1 MYCIVLLLITSLS
14 NEATIMSSVS
24 EVNVDIKDFLMSINL
39 EQYLLH
45 FREFGFNTVRDCA
58 EINDSVLLQVGIS
71 PTGHRRRILKQL
83 QIVLSKMQ
91 DVSIYANIH
100 KTKKIDKTS
109 KDHHAPPSAQNACLE
124 LSESHS
130 VQTCSPTQLGT
141 VTKNLDQN
149 EVSVENSQ
157 YLKSDDKQTLPTYN
171 FPIPEEEPHLN
182 SGSFPDSLFVNEIT
196 EGESLMTEKTV
207 DCTTTEEQTKKVDLI
222 SENVSKRPE
231 ADPEFLSYP
240 DCSVSEANSGNG
252 TNGLLESSPSSPFF
266 QFQGEMVVN
275 DLYVPSSPV
284 LTPMRSR
291 SKLVSR
297 PSRSFLLRHR
307 PVPEIP
313 GSAKGISGSYF
324 CERRNVATSTGK
336 SVAQQNTNEENS
348 SSILPYGENSLF
360 QRLENSKKRPI
371 KNEFWS
377 QEEALKGETTTERNS
392 FFVKS
397 SIYDNRTENIS
408 TDKVEDI
415 WVPREDKNNL
425 PIDSTSES
433 EYSTVEEC
441 FQSLRRR
448 NSKPSKSRTQKAVN
462 LDPVNRHS
470 YPLSSTSGNAE
481 SSVLSSNVISPYAC
495 FYGSSERKVKSG
507 WLDKLCP
514 QGKRMFQKRWVKFD
528 GLSISYYNND
538 KEKYSK
544 GIIPLSAISTVRVQG
559 DNKFEV
565 VTTQRTF
572 VFRVEKEEER
582 NDWISILLNALKLQ
596 ALSSQCQAAVAP
608 EKCGYLE
615 LRGYKA
621 KIFTVL
627 SGNSVWLCKNEQD
640 FKSGLGITIIPM
652 NVANVKQV
660 DRTGKQSFEIITPY
674 RSFSFTAESEKEK
687 QEWIEAVQ
695 QSIAETLSDYEVAEK
710 IWFNESNRSCAD
722 CKAPNPDWASI
733 NLCVVICKKCAGQH
747 RSLGPKDSKVRSL
760 KMDASI
766 WSNELIELFI
776 VIGNK
781 RANDFWAGNLQ
792 KDEELRVD
800 SPVEKR
806 KNFITQKYKEGRF
819 RKTLWASL
827 TKEELNKAL
836 CAAVVKPD
844 VLETMALLFS
854 GADVMCATGDP
865 EHSTPYLL
873 AKKAGQSLQM
883 EFLYH
888 NKFSDFPQHDI
899 HSEGGLSQE
908 SSQSMFLCDFLYQ
921 APAAASKLS
930 SEKKQLEE
938 TNKKWCVLEGGF
950 LSYYENDKSTT
961 PNGTIN
967 INEVI
972 CLVVHKEDFCLNTG
986 PVFTFEI
993 YLPSERAFLFGAE
1006 TSQAQ
1011 RKWTEAIAKH
1021 FVPFVAENLTEAD
1034 YDLIGQLYYKDCHA
1048 LDQWRKGWF
1057 AMDKSS
1063 LRFCLQMQEGQEDT
1077 MHLRRLQELTISTVV
1092 QNGEKLDV
1100 LLLVEKGRTLYIHGH
1115 TKLDFTVWHTAIE
1128 KAAGTDGNALQDQ
1141 QLSKND
1147 VPIIVNSCI
1156 AFVTQYG
1163 LGCKYIYQTNGDPL
1177 HVTELLENFRKD
1189 ARSFKLRAGKHQLED
1204 VTGVLKS
1211 FLSDIDDALL
1221 TKELYPYWISALDT
1235 QDNKERIK
1243 KYGAFIRT
1251 LPGVNRA
1258 TLAAIIEHLYRVQ
1271 KCSEINHMNAHNLAL
1286 VFSSCLF
1293 QTKGQTSEEVN
1304 VIEDLINNYVEIFE
1318 VKEDQ
1323 VKQMDIENSFITKWK
1338 DTQVSQ
1344 AGDLLIEVYVE
1355 RKEPDCSI
1363 IVRISPVME
1372 AEELTNDI
1380 LAIKNIIPTKD
1391 DIWATFEVIE
1401 NEELERPLHY
1411 TENVLEQV
1419 LRWSSLAEPGS
1430 AYLVVKRFLTIDTIK
1445 HYDERKALES
1455 IKEGVLK
1462 IKEEPSKILSGNKFQ
1477 DRYFVLRD
1485 GYLFLYKDMKSSKP
1499 DKMCSLSSM
1508 RFYLGVKKKMKP
1520 PTSWGLTAYSEKHHW
1535 HLCCD
1540 SSQTQMEWMASVFI
1554 AQHENDIW
1562 PPAGKER
1569 KRSITK
1575 NPKIGGLP
1583 LIPIQHEKNA
1593 TQARRDIESAR
1604 AELERLR
1611 FTAKHDQEPGDG
1623 TLKERASIVAQC
1635 LEHKDEKLRNRT
1647 RKHRSFNCLEDTETE
1662 VLQGQ
1667 QKSHK
1672 GLKTLRKTEDR
1683 NGKATL
1689 DSNNKLPPKV
1699 IEELSVVLQRSRILP
1714 KELQAEQ
1721 MVQKE

>member
-1 MYCIVLLLITSLS
+1 
-14 NEATIMSSVS
+14 MSSVS
-24 EVNVDIKDFLMSINL
+24 EVNIDIKDFLMSINL

-45 FREFGFNTVRDCA
+45 FEEFGFYTVTDCA
-58 EINDSVLLQVGIS
+58 RINDSVLHEIGIS
-71 PTGHRRRILKQL
+71 PTGHRRRILKKL
-83 QIVLSKMQ
+83 QMILSKMQ
-91 DVSIYANIH
+91 EIPIYANVH
-100 KTKKIDKTS
+100 KTKSDDTS
-109 KDHHAPPSAQNACLE
+109 KDRHAPSSHQNTCIE
-124 LSESHS
+124 LSDSGSFQTHS
-130 VQTCSPTQLGT
+130 STELET
-141 VTKNLDQN
+141 VVKNLDQN
-149 EVSVENSQ
+149 DIHMAKSLSFQ
-157 YLKSDDKQTLPTYN
+157 SDDKFSLSEHD
-171 FPIPEEEPHLN
+171 FPISEESHLN
-182 SGSFPDSLFVNEIT
+182 FDSHDLSSGKV
-196 EGESLMTEKTV
+196 ESLAIKKTM
-207 DCTTTEEQTKKVDLI
+207 DCTTKEQQTEKVDLL
-222 SENVSKRPE
+222 SENLSILPN
-231 ADPEFLSYP
+231 ADPECLSSL
-240 DCSVSEANSGNG
+240 DCSTSGAQSGNG
-252 TNGLLESSPSSPFF
+252 TNGLLERSLPSPLF

-284 LTPMRSR
+284 LSPMRSR

-307 PVPEIP
+307 PVPDIP
-313 GSAKGISGSYF
+313 GATRGISGSYF
-324 CERRNVATSTGK
+324 HERTVTTSTGK
-336 SVAQQNTNEENS
+336 SVTLPNSNEENS
-348 SSILPYGENSLF
+348 SSIFPYGETFLF
-360 QRLENSKKRPI
+360 QRLENSKKRSI
-371 KNEFWS
+371 KNEFWTH
-377 QEEALKGETTTERNS
+377 EEQLKGEASTSMNS
-392 FFVKS
+392 FSIKS
-397 SIYDNRTENIS
+397 SIYDNRKEKIS
-408 TDKVEDI
+408 EDKLEDI
-415 WVPREDKNNL
+415 WIPREDKNNL
-425 PIDSTSES
+425 LQDSASES

-441 FQSLRRR
+441 FQSLRRK
-448 NSKPSKSRTQKAVN
+448 NLKAPKSRTQKALN

-470 YPLSSTSGNAE
+470 YPLSSTSGNAD
-481 SSVLSSNVISPYAC
+481 SSAVSSNAISPYAC
-495 FYGSSERKVKSG
+495 FYGSSTVKVKSG
-507 WLDKLCP
+507 WLDKLSP

-528 GLSISYYNND
+528 GLSISYYNNE
-538 KEKYSK
+538 KEMYSK
-544 GIIPLSAISTVRVQG
+544 GIIPLSAVSTVRVQG

-582 NDWISILLNALKLQ
+582 NDWISILLNALK
-596 ALSSQCQAAVAP
+596 SQSLTPQSQVAVAP

-627 SGNSVWLCKNEQD
+627 KGSSLWLCKNEQD

-660 DRTGKQSFEIITPY
+660 DRTVKQSFEIITPY

-687 QEWIEAVQ
+687 QDWIEAVQ

-722 CKAPNPDWASI
+722 CKAPDPDWASI

-781 RANDFWAGNLQ
+781 RANDFWAGNLL
-792 KDEELRVD
+792 KDEELQMD

-806 KNFITQKYKEGRF
+806 KNFITQKYREGKF
-819 RKTLWASL
+819 RKTLLASL

-865 EHSTPYLL
+865 VHSTPYLL

-899 HSEGGLSQE
+899 HSDTRLSQE
-908 SSQSMFLCDFLYQ
+908 PAQATFLYDFLYQ
-921 APAAASKLS
+921 APASASKVS
-930 SEKKQLEE
+930 SEKKLLEE
-938 TNKKWCVLEGGF
+938 TNKKWCILEGGF

-967 INEVI
+967 ISEVI
-972 CLVVHKEDFCLNTG
+972 CLAIHKEDFYLNTG
-986 PVFTFEI
+986 PVFIFEI
-993 YLPSERAFLFGAE
+993 YLPSERVFLFGAE

-1011 RKWTEAIAKH
+1011 RKWTETIAKH
-1021 FVPFVAENLTEAD
+1021 FVPFVAENLTETD
-1034 YDLIGQLYYKDCHA
+1034 YDLIGQLFYKDCHA

-1057 AMDKSS
+1057 ALDKSS
-1063 LRFCLQMQEGQEDT
+1063 LHFCLQMQEAQEDR
-1077 MHLRRLQELTISTVV
+1077 MHLRRLQELTTSTMI

-1100 LLLVEKGRTLYIHGH
+1100 LFLVEKGRTLYIHGH
-1115 TKLDFTVWHTAIE
+1115 SKLDFTVWHTAIE

-1163 LGCKYIYQTNGDPL
+1163 LGYRYIYQKSGDPL
-1177 HVTELLENFRKD
+1177 HISELLENFKKD

-1204 VTGVLKS
+1204 VTGVLKR

-1221 TKELYPYWISALDT
+1221 TKELYPYWVSALDT
-1235 QDNKERIK
+1235 QDEKERIK

-1318 VKEDQ
+1318 V
-1323 VKQMDIENSFITKWK
+1323 
-1338 DTQVSQ
+1338 SQ

-1363 IVRISPVME
+1363 IIRISPVME
-1372 AEELTNDI
+1372 AEELTSDI
-1380 LAIKNIIPTKD
+1380 LAIKNILPTKD
-1391 DIWATFEVIE
+1391 DVWATFEVIE

-1419 LRWSSLAEPGS
+1419 LRWSSLVEPGS
-1430 AYLVVKRFLTIDTIK
+1430 AYLVVKRFLAVDTIK
-1445 HYDERKALES
+1445 HYREKG

-1485 GYLFLYKDMKSSKP
+1485 GCLFLYKDPKSSKH
-1499 DKMCSLSSM
+1499 DKMFPLTSM
-1508 RFYLGVKKKMKP
+1508 KFYLGVKKKMKP

-1540 SSQTQMEWMASVFI
+1540 SSQTQMEWMASIFI

-1583 LIPIQHEKNA
+1583 LIPIQHERNA
-1593 TQARRDIESAR
+1593 TQARRNIESAR

-1611 FTAKHDQEPGDG
+1611 LSAKHERESMEPS
-1623 TLKERASIVAQC
+1623 LKDRASIVAQC
-1635 LEHKDEKLRNRT
+1635 LEHKEDKLRNRT
-1647 RKHRSFNCLEDTETE
+1647 RKHRSFVCLEDTEAE
-1662 VLQGQ
+1662 AQQGQ
-1667 QKSHK
+1667 QKGQK
-1672 GLKTLRKTEDR
+1672 DLKTLKKAEDR
-1683 NGKATL
+1683 NNKATL
-1689 DSNNKLPPKV
+1689 DSDHKLPSKV
-1699 IEELSVVLQRSRILP
+1699 IEELSVVLQRSRTLP
-1714 KELQAEQ
+1714 KELQGEQ
-1721 MVQKE
+1721 ILQKEVK

>member
-1 MYCIVLLLITSLS
+1 
-14 NEATIMSSVS
+14 MSSVS

-39 EQYLLH
+39 EQYLLR
-45 FREFGFNTVRDCA
+45 FREFGFNNVRDCA
-58 EINDSVLLQVGIS
+58 EINDSVLLKVGIS

-83 QIVLSKMQ
+83 QIILSKMQ
-91 DVSIYANIH
+91 DISIYANVH
-100 KTKKIDKTS
+100 KTKKNHETS
-109 KDHHAPPSAQNACLE
+109 EDHHAPSSAQNTCLE
-124 LSESHS
+124 LSDSHS
-130 VQTCSPTQLGT
+130 VQTPSPMQLET
-141 VTKNLDQN
+141 VTKSLDQN

-157 YLKSDDKQTLPTYN
+157 SFKSDDKQTLPTYN

-182 SGSFPDSLFVNEIT
+182 SDSFQDSLLGSEIT
-196 EGESLMTEKTV
+196 DVESLTAQKTI
-207 DCTTTEEQTKKVDLI
+207 DCTTEEEQTKNVDLI
-222 SENVSKRPE
+222 SENVSKLPS
-231 ADPEFLSYP
+231 ADPEFLSSP
-240 DCSVSEANSGNG
+240 DCSVSEANSGSG
-252 TNGLLESSPSSPFF
+252 TNGLLESSPPSPFF

-324 CERRNVATSTGK
+324 RERRNVPTSTGK
-336 SVAQQNTNEENS
+336 SMTQQNTNEENS
-348 SSILPYGENSLF
+348 SSIFPYGETFLF
-360 QRLENSKKRPI
+360 QRLENSKKRSI
-371 KNEFWS
+371 KNEFWT
-377 QEEALKGETTTERNS
+377 QEDTLKGETTTERNS

-397 SIYDNRTENIS
+397 SIYDNRMENVS
-408 TDKVEDI
+408 EDKVEDI
-415 WVPREDKNNL
+415 WIPREDKNNL
-425 PIDSTSES
+425 PVDSASES

-441 FQSLRRR
+441 FHSLRRKH
-448 NSKPSKSRTQKAVN
+448 SKPYKSRTQKAVN
-462 LDPVNRHS
+462 FVPVNRHS
-470 YPLSSTSGNAE
+470 YPLSSTSGKAD
-481 SSVLSSNVISPYAC
+481 SSIISSNVISPYAC
-495 FYGSSERKVKSG
+495 FYGSSARKVKSG

-596 ALSSQCQAAVAP
+596 ALSSQSQGAVAP

-660 DRTGKQSFEIITPY
+660 DRTVKQSFEIITPY

-781 RANDFWAGNLQ
+781 RANDFWAGSLQ
-792 KDEELRVD
+792 KDEELHVD

-899 HSEGGLSQE
+899 HAEGGLSQE
-908 SSQSMFLCDFLYQ
+908 SSQSTFLCDFLYQ

-930 SEKKQLEE
+930 SEKKLLEE

-972 CLVVHKEDFCLNTG
+972 CLAVHKEDFCLNTG
-986 PVFTFEI
+986 PIFTFEI

-1063 LRFCLQMQEGQEDT
+1063 LRFCLQMQEGQEDR
-1077 MHLRRLQELTISTVV
+1077 MHLRRLQELTISTVL

-1115 TKLDFTVWHTAIE
+1115 TKLDFTVWHTAIA

-1163 LGCKYIYQTNGDPL
+1163 LGCKYIYQKNGDPL
-1177 HVTELLENFRKD
+1177 HVSELLESFKKD
-1189 ARSFKLRAGKHQLED
+1189 ARSFKLMAGKHQLED
-1204 VTGVLKS
+1204 VTGILKS

-1235 QDNKERIK
+1235 QDDKERIK

-1318 VKEDQ
+1318 V
-1323 VKQMDIENSFITKWK
+1323 
-1338 DTQVSQ
+1338 SQ

-1363 IVRISPVME
+1363 IIRISPVME

-1430 AYLVVKRFLTIDTIK
+1430 AYLVVKRFLTIDTVK
-1445 HYDERKALES
+1445 HYNERKALES

-1499 DKMCSLSSM
+1499 DKMFSLSSM
-1508 RFYLGVKKKMKP
+1508 KFYLGVKKKMKP
-1520 PTSWGLTAYSEKHHW
+1520 PTSWGLTAYSEKHLW

-1540 SSQTQMEWMASVFI
+1540 SSQTQMEWMANIFI
-1554 AQHENDIW
+1554 AQHESDIW

-1575 NPKIGGLP
+1575 TPKIGGLP

-1593 TQARRDIESAR
+1593 TQAWRDIESAK

-1611 FTAKHDQEPGDG
+1611 LSAKHDQEPGDG
-1623 TLKERASIVAQC
+1623 TLRERASIVAQC

-1647 RKHRSFNCLEDTETE
+1647 RKHWSFNCLEDTEAE

-1667 QKSHK
+1667 QK

-1699 IEELSVVLQRSRILP
+1699 IEELSVVLQRARTLP
-1714 KELQAEQ
+1714 KESQPE
-1721 MVQKE
+1721 

>member
-1 MYCIVLLLITSLS
+1 
-14 NEATIMSSVS
+14 MSSVS
-24 EVNVDIKDFLMSINL
+24 EVNVDIKDFLMTINL
-39 EQYLLH
+39 EQYLLC
-45 FREFGFNTVRDCA
+45 FRESGFNTVRDCA
-58 EINDSVLLQVGIS
+58 AINDSVLHKIGIS

-91 DVSIYANIH
+91 DMSIYANVH
-100 KTKKIDKTS
+100 KTKKNDDTS
-109 KDHHAPPSAQNACLE
+109 KDQRATSPDQKPCIE
-124 LSESHS
+124 LSDS
-130 VQTCSPTQLGT
+130 VSVLTTSQPQLET
-141 VTKNLDQN
+141 VTKSPDENDF
-149 EVSVENSQ
+149 SVENSQ
-157 YLKSDDKQTLPTYN
+157 PLQSDDKLSLSKHDLPVS
-171 FPIPEEEPHLN
+171 EEPHSN
-182 SGSFPDSLFVNEIT
+182 MECFHDSFFGSENIKI
-196 EGESLMTEKTV
+196 ESLITKKTV
-207 DCTTTEEQTKKVDLI
+207 DCTIEEQQTEKVNFI
-222 SENVSKRPE
+222 SENLSKLPKEDPECISSVGCSTSE
-231 ADPEFLSYP
+231 AD
-240 DCSVSEANSGNG
+240 SGNG
-252 TNGLLESSPSSPFF
+252 PNGVLERSPPSPFF

-275 DLYVPSSPV
+275 DLYVPSSPI
-284 LTPMRSR
+284 LSPMRSR

-313 GSAKGISGSYF
+313 GSTKGVSGSYF
-324 CERRNVATSTGK
+324 RERRNVATSTGK
-336 SVAQQNTNEENS
+336 SVTWQKSNEENS
-348 SSILPYGENSLF
+348 SSIFPYGETFLF
-360 QRLENSKKRPI
+360 QKLENSKKRSI
-371 KNEFWS
+371 KNELWTH
-377 QEEALKGETTTERNS
+377 EETLKGESTTAGNS
-392 FFVKS
+392 FIIRS
-397 SIYDNRTENIS
+397 SIYDNRKEKIS
-408 TDKVEDI
+408 EDKVEDI
-415 WVPREDKNNL
+415 WIPREDKNNFL
-425 PIDSTSES
+425 IDSASES

-441 FQSLRRR
+441 FQSLRRK
-448 NSKPSKSRTQKAVN
+448 NSKASKSRTQKVLN

-470 YPLSSTSGNAE
+470 YPLSSTSGNAD
-481 SSVLSSNVISPYAC
+481 SSTVSSNSISPYAC
-495 FYGSSERKVKSG
+495 FYGSSARKVKSG
-507 WLDKLCP
+507 WLDKLSP

-528 GLSISYYNND
+528 GLSISYYNNE
-538 KEKYSK
+538 KEMYSK

-582 NDWISILLNALKLQ
+582 NDWISILLNALKSESLTSQSQ
-596 ALSSQCQAAVAP
+596 AVVTP

-660 DRTGKQSFEIITPY
+660 DRTVKQCFEIITPY

-687 QEWIEAVQ
+687 QDWIEAVQ

-722 CKAPNPDWASI
+722 CKAPDPDWASI

-792 KDEELRVD
+792 KDEELHMD

-806 KNFITQKYKEGRF
+806 KNFITQKYKEGKF
-819 RKTLWASL
+819 RKTLLASL

-836 CAAVVKPD
+836 CAAVVKAD

-865 EHSTPYLL
+865 VHSTPYLL

-883 EFLYH
+883 EFLHH
-888 NKFSDFPQHDI
+888 NKFSDFPQHDV
-899 HSEGGLSQE
+899 HSEGGLNQE
-908 SSQSMFLCDFLYQ
+908 SSQSTFLCDFLYQ
-921 APAAASKLS
+921 APSAASKLS
-930 SEKKQLEE
+930 SEKKLLEE

-961 PNGTIN
+961 PYGTIN

-972 CLVVHKEDFCLNTG
+972 CLAIQKEDFYLNTG
-986 PVFTFEI
+986 PVFIFEI
-993 YLPSERAFLFGAE
+993 YLPSERVFLFGAE
-1006 TSQAQ
+1006 TSLAQ

-1021 FVPFVAENLTEAD
+1021 FVPLFAESLTEGD
-1034 YDLIGQLYYKDCHA
+1034 YDLIGQLFYKDCHA

-1063 LRFCLQMQEGQEDT
+1063 LHFCLQMQEVQEDR
-1077 MHLRRLQELTISTVV
+1077 MRLRRLQELTISTMV

-1115 TKLDFTVWHTAIE
+1115 TKLDFAVWRTAIE

-1163 LGCKYIYQTNGDPL
+1163 LGCKYIYQKNGDPL
-1177 HVTELLENFRKD
+1177 HISELLESFKKD

-1211 FLSDIDDALL
+1211 FLCDIEDALL

-1235 QDNKERIK
+1235 QDDKERIK

-1286 VFSSCLF
+1286 IFSSCLF

-1363 IVRISPVME
+1363 IIRISPVME

-1380 LAIKNIIPTKD
+1380 LAIKNIIPTKG

-1430 AYLVVKRFLTIDTIK
+1430 AYLVVKRFLTTDTIK
-1445 HYDERKALES
+1445 HYSERSALES

-1462 IKEEPSKILSGNKFQ
+1462 VKEEPSKILSGNKFQ

-1485 GYLFLYKDMKSSKP
+1485 GYLFLYKDMKSSKH
-1499 DKMCSLSSM
+1499 DKMFPLSSM
-1508 RFYLGVKKKMKP
+1508 KFYLGVKKKMKP

-1583 LIPIQHEKNA
+1583 LIPIQYEKNA
-1593 TQARRDIESAR
+1593 TQARRNIESAR

-1611 FTAKHDQEPGDG
+1611 LSEKHERESVDSS
-1623 TLKERASIVAQC
+1623 LRERASMVAQC
-1635 LEHKDEKLRNRT
+1635 LEHKDDRLRTRT
-1647 RKHRSFNCLEDTETE
+1647 RKHRSLNCLEDTEAE
-1662 VLQGQ
+1662 APQVH
-1667 QKSHK
+1667 QKGHK

-1683 NGKATL
+1683 NSKATL
-1689 DSNNKLPPKV
+1689 DSDHKLPSKV
-1699 IEELSVVLQRSRILP
+1699 IEELSVVLQRSRTLQ
-1714 KELQAEQ
+1714 KELQDEQ
-1721 MVQKE
+1721 TLEKEIK

>member
-1 MYCIVLLLITSLS
+1 
-14 NEATIMSSVS
+14 MSSVS

-45 FREFGFNTVRDCA
+45 FREFGFYTVKDCTA
-58 EINDSVLLQVGIS
+58 VNDSVLHQIGIS

-83 QIVLSKMQ
+83 QIIFSKMQ
-91 DVSIYANIH
+91 EIPVYANVH
-100 KTKKIDKTS
+100 KTKNGNIS
-109 KDHHAPPSAQNACLE
+109 KEQDSPPSTSQNTCIE
-124 LSESHS
+124 LSDSVS
-130 VQTCSPTQLGT
+130 VQASLTQVET
-141 VTKNLDQN
+141 VTNINLNDL
-149 EVSVENSQ
+149 SVGNSQ
-157 YLKSDDKQTLPTYN
+157 CLKSDDKLSLSPHDL
-171 FPIPEEEPHLN
+171 PIPVEEAHQN
-182 SGSFPDSLFVNEIT
+182 KDSSQDSLRS
-196 EGESLMTEKTV
+196 GENIKINSLVTKKAV
-207 DCTTTEEQTKKVDLI
+207 DCTTGEQQTEKIKLIPESFRKANPECLPSVDC
-222 SENVSKRPE
+222 P
-231 ADPEFLSYP
+231 APA
-240 DCSVSEANSGNG
+240 ANSGNG
-252 TNGLLESSPSSPFF
+252 TNGFESPPPAPFF
-266 QFQGEMVVN
+266 QFKGEMIVN
-275 DLYVPSSPV
+275 DLYMPSSPV
-284 LTPMRSR
+284 LAPMRSR
-291 SKLVSR
+291 SKLISR

-313 GSAKGISGSYF
+313 GSTKGISGSYF
-324 CERRNVATSTGK
+324 RERRNITTSAGK
-336 SVAQQNTNEENS
+336 SAILQNSNEETS
-348 SSILPYGENSLF
+348 SSIFPYGETFLF
-360 QRLENSKKRPI
+360 QRLENSKKRSI
-371 KNEFWS
+371 KNEFWAH
-377 QEEALKGETTTERNS
+377 EDAVKGEANPAGNS
-392 FFVKS
+392 ILIKS
-397 SIYDNRTENIS
+397 SVYDKRKEKVS
-408 TDKVEDI
+408 EDKVEDI
-415 WVPREDKNNL
+415 WIPREDKTNL
-425 PIDSTSES
+425 LKDSASES

-441 FQSLRRR
+441 FQSLRRK
-448 NSKPSKSRTQKAVN
+448 NSKSPKSRTQKAFY
-462 LDPVNRHS
+462 LDPFNRHS
-470 YPLSSTSGNAE
+470 YPLSSTSGNTD
-481 SSVLSSNVISPYAC
+481 SSTISNAISPYAC
-495 FYGSSERKVKSG
+495 FYGASALKVKSG
-507 WLDKLCP
+507 WLDKLSP

-528 GLSISYYNND
+528 GLSISYYNN
-538 KEKYSK
+538 EREMYSK
-544 GIIPLSAISTVRVQG
+544 GIIPLAAISTVRAQR
-559 DNKFEV
+559 DNKFEI

-582 NDWISILLNALKLQ
+582 NDWISIILNALK
-596 ALSSQCQAAVAP
+596 SQSLTSQFQAAVVP

-627 SGNSVWLCKNEQD
+627 RGNSVWLCKNEQD

-660 DRTGKQSFEIITPY
+660 DGTVKQSFEIITPY

-687 QEWIEAVQ
+687 QDWIEAVQ

-722 CKAPNPDWASI
+722 CKAPDPDWASI

-792 KDEELRVD
+792 KDDELHMD

-806 KNFITQKYKEGRF
+806 KNFITQKYKEGKF
-819 RKTLWASL
+819 RKTLLASL

-865 EHSTPYLL
+865 VHSTPYLL
-873 AKKAGQSLQM
+873 AKRAGQSLQM

-888 NKFSDFPQHDI
+888 NKFSDFPQHDV
-899 HSEGGLSQE
+899 HSEGAPCQDAV
-908 SSQSMFLCDFLYQ
+908 QSLFLCDFLYQ
-921 APAAASKLS
+921 APAAASKVS
-930 SEKKQLEE
+930 TEKKLLEE

-950 LSYYENDKSTT
+950 LSYYENDKCTT

-967 INEVI
+967 ISEVI
-972 CLVVHKEDFCLNTG
+972 CLAVHKEDFYLNTG
-986 PVFTFEI
+986 PIFIFEI
-993 YLPSERAFLFGAE
+993 YLPSERVFLFGAE
-1006 TSQAQ
+1006 TSQTQ
-1011 RKWTEAIAKH
+1011 RKWTETIAKH

-1034 YDLIGQLYYKDCHA
+1034 YDLIGQLFYKDCHA

-1063 LRFCLQMQEGQEDT
+1063 LHFCLQMQEAQEER
-1077 MHLRRLQELTISTVV
+1077 MHLRRLQELTISTMV

-1163 LGCKYIYQTNGDPL
+1163 LGYKYIYQKNGDPL
-1177 HVTELLENFRKD
+1177 RISELLESFKKD
-1189 ARSFKLRAGKHQLED
+1189 ARSVKLRAGKHQLED

-1211 FLSDIDDALL
+1211 FLCDMDDALL

-1235 QDNKERIK
+1235 QDEKERTK
-1243 KYGAFIRT
+1243 KYGAFIRS

-1286 VFSSCLF
+1286 AFSSCLF
-1293 QTKGQTSEEVN
+1293 QTNGQTSEEVN

-1344 AGDLLIEVYVE
+1344 AGDLLIEVFVE

-1363 IVRISPVME
+1363 IIRISPVME

-1380 LAIKNIIPTKD
+1380 LAIKNIIPTKG

-1430 AYLVVKRFLTIDTIK
+1430 AYLVVKRFLTTDTIK
-1445 HYDERKALES
+1445 HCRERS
-1455 IKEGVLK
+1455 VKEGVLK

-1485 GYLFLYKDMKSSKP
+1485 GHLFLYKDPKSSKY
-1499 DKMCSLSSM
+1499 DKMFSLSLM
-1508 RFYLGVKKKMKP
+1508 KFYLGVKKKMKP

-1540 SSQTQMEWMASVFI
+1540 SLQTQMEWMASIFI

-1583 LIPIQHEKNA
+1583 LIPIQHERNA
-1593 TQARRDIESAR
+1593 NQARKNIESAK

-1611 FTAKHDQEPGDG
+1611 LSEKHDPMDPS
-1623 TLKERASIVAQC
+1623 LKDRASIVAQC

-1647 RKHRSFNCLEDTETE
+1647 RKHRSFNCLEDTEAE
-1662 VLQGQ
+1662 GPHGQ
-1667 QKSHK
+1667 AK
-1672 GLKTLRKTEDR
+1672 GYKGPKTLRKTEDR
-1683 NGKATL
+1683 NSKPTL
-1689 DSNNKLPPKV
+1689 DPDHKLPSKV
-1699 IEELSVVLQRSRILP
+1699 IEELSVVLQRSRTLP

-1721 MVQKE
+1721 MLQKEIK

>member
-1 MYCIVLLLITSLS
+1 
-14 NEATIMSSVS
+14 MSSVS

-39 EQYLLH
+39 EQYLLR
-45 FREFGFNTVRDCA
+45 FREFGFNNVRDCA
-58 EINDSVLLQVGIS
+58 EINDSVLLKVGIS

-83 QIVLSKMQ
+83 QIILSKMQ
-91 DVSIYANIH
+91 DISIYANVH
-100 KTKKIDKTS
+100 KTKKNDETS
-109 KDHHAPPSAQNACLE
+109 EDHHAPSSVQNTCLE
-124 LSESHS
+124 LSDSHS
-130 VQTCSPTQLGT
+130 VQTPPTQLET
-141 VTKNLDQN
+141 VTRSLDQN

-157 YLKSDDKQTLPTYN
+157 SFKSDDKLTLPTYN

-182 SGSFPDSLFVNEIT
+182 SDSFQGSLFGSEIT
-196 EGESLMTEKTV
+196 DVESLTAQKTI
-207 DCTTTEEQTKKVDLI
+207 DSTTGEEQTKKVDLI
-222 SENVSKRPE
+222 SENVSKLPSE
-231 ADPEFLSYP
+231 DPEFLSSP
-240 DCSVSEANSGNG
+240 DCSVPEANFGNG
-252 TNGLLESSPSSPFF
+252 TNRLLESSPPSPFF

-307 PVPEIP
+307 PVPELP

-324 CERRNVATSTGK
+324 RERRNVPTSTGK
-336 SVAQQNTNEENS
+336 SMTQQNTNEENS
-348 SSILPYGENSLF
+348 SSIFPYGETFLF
-360 QRLENSKKRPI
+360 QRLENSKKRSI
-371 KNEFWS
+371 RNEFWT
-377 QEEALKGETTTERNS
+377 QEETLKRVTTTERNS

-397 SIYDNRTENIS
+397 SLYDNRMENVS
-408 TDKVEDI
+408 EDKVEDI
-415 WVPREDKNNL
+415 WIPREDKNNL
-425 PIDSTSES
+425 PIDSASES

-441 FQSLRRR
+441 FQSLRRKH
-448 NSKPSKSRTQKAVN
+448 SKPSKSRTQKAVN
-462 LDPVNRHS
+462 LASVNRHS
-470 YPLSSTSGNAE
+470 YPLSSTSGKAD
-481 SSVLSSNVISPYAC
+481 SSIISSNVISPYAC
-495 FYGSSERKVKSG
+495 FYGSSARKVKSG

-582 NDWISILLNALKLQ
+582 NDWISVLLNALKLQ
-596 ALSSQCQAAVAP
+596 ALSSQSQGAVAP

-660 DRTGKQSFEIITPY
+660 DRTVKQSFEIITPY

-781 RANDFWAGNLQ
+781 RANDFWAGSLQ
-792 KDEELRVD
+792 KDEELHVD

-930 SEKKQLEE
+930 SEKKLLEE

-972 CLVVHKEDFCLNTG
+972 CLAVHKEDFCLNTG
-986 PVFTFEI
+986 PIFTFEI

-1034 YDLIGQLYYKDCHA
+1034 YDLIGQLYYKDCHT

-1057 AMDKSS
+1057 AIDKSS
-1063 LRFCLQMQEGQEDT
+1063 LHFCLQMQEGQEDR
-1077 MHLRRLQELTISTVV
+1077 MHLRRLQELTISTIL

-1163 LGCKYIYQTNGDPL
+1163 LGCKYIYQKNGDPL
-1177 HVTELLENFRKD
+1177 HVSELLESFKKD

-1204 VTGVLKS
+1204 VTGVVKS

-1235 QDNKERIK
+1235 QDDKERIQ

-1258 TLAAIIEHLYRVQ
+1258 TLAAMIEHLYRVQ

-1286 VFSSCLF
+1286 AFSSCLF

-1355 RKEPDCSI
+1355 RKEADCSI
-1363 IVRISPVME
+1363 IIRISPVME

-1430 AYLVVKRFLTIDTIK
+1430 AYLVVKRFLTIDTVK
-1445 HYDERKALES
+1445 HYNERKALES

-1499 DKMCSLSSM
+1499 DKMFPLSSM
-1508 RFYLGVKKKMKP
+1508 KFYLGVKKKMKP
-1520 PTSWGLTAYSEKHHW
+1520 PTSWGLTAYSEKH
-1535 HLCCD
+1535 L
-1540 SSQTQMEWMASVFI
+1540 
-1554 AQHENDIW
+1554 
-1562 PPAGKER
+1562 
-1569 KRSITK
+1569 
-1575 NPKIGGLP
+1575 
-1583 LIPIQHEKNA
+1583 
-1593 TQARRDIESAR
+1593 
-1604 AELERLR
+1604 
-1611 FTAKHDQEPGDG
+1611 
-1623 TLKERASIVAQC
+1623 
-1635 LEHKDEKLRNRT
+1635 
-1647 RKHRSFNCLEDTETE
+1647 
-1662 VLQGQ
+1662 
-1667 QKSHK
+1667 
-1672 GLKTLRKTEDR
+1672 
-1683 NGKATL
+1683 
-1689 DSNNKLPPKV
+1689 
-1699 IEELSVVLQRSRILP
+1699 
-1714 KELQAEQ
+1714 
-1721 MVQKE
+1721 

>member
-1 MYCIVLLLITSLS
+1 
-14 NEATIMSSVS
+14 MSSVS
-24 EVNVDIKDFLMSINL
+24 EVNVDIRDFLMSINL
-39 EQYLLH
+39 EQYLLR
-45 FREFGFNTVRDCA
+45 FREFGLNTVKDCVA
-58 EINDSVLLQVGIS
+58 VNDGVLHKIGIS

-83 QIVLSKMQ
+83 QIILSKMQ
-91 DVSIYANIH
+91 DVPIYANIH
-100 KTKKIDKTS
+100 KTKKDEDTS
-109 KDHHAPPSAQNACLE
+109 EDRHTPSSGQNTSAERSDTGGVQAP
-124 LSESHS
+124 
-130 VQTCSPTQLGT
+130 SPTQWET

-149 EVSVENSQ
+149 DVSVENSQ
-157 YLKSDDKQTLPTYN
+157 SFKSDDKLSLLKHN
-171 FPIPEEEPHLN
+171 FPAPEEPHLDL
-182 SGSFPDSLFVNEIT
+182 SSFQHSLFGNENIKT
-196 EGESLMTEKTV
+196 ES
-207 DCTTTEEQTKKVDLI
+207 LI
-222 SENVSKRPE
+222 SEKTADCTFEEQPTERSDVISENASKLPDV
-231 ADPEFLSYP
+231 DPECLSSLG
-240 DCSVSEANSGNG
+240 CSVLEANSGNA
-252 TNGLLESSPSSPFF
+252 TNGLTERSPPSPFF

-284 LTPMRSR
+284 LAPMRSR

-313 GSAKGISGSYF
+313 GSTKGISGSYF
-324 CERRNVATSTGK
+324 RERRNVATSTGK
-336 SVAQQNTNEENS
+336 SVTQENSNEENS
-348 SSILPYGENSLF
+348 SSIFPYGETFLL
-360 QRLENSKKRPI
+360 QRLENSKKRSI
-371 KNEFWS
+371 KNEFWAH
-377 QEEALKGETTTERNS
+377 EETLKGETTTERNS
-392 FFVKS
+392 FLIKS
-397 SIYDNRTENIS
+397 SIYDNRKENIS
-408 TDKVEDI
+408 EDKVEDI
-415 WVPREDKNNL
+415 WIPREDKNNF
-425 PIDSTSES
+425 PIDSASES

-441 FQSLRRR
+441 FQSLRRK
-448 NSKPSKSRTQKAVN
+448 NSKASKSRTQKA
-462 LDPVNRHS
+462 LTMDPVNRHS

-481 SSVLSSNVISPYAC
+481 SSIVSSNAISPYAC
-495 FYGSSERKVKSG
+495 FYGPSTRKVKSG
-507 WLDKLCP
+507 WLDKLSP

-528 GLSISYYNND
+528 GLSISYYNNE

-582 NDWISILLNALKLQ
+582 NDWISILLNALKTQSPALQ
-596 ALSSQCQAAVAP
+596 SQAAAAP

-660 DRTGKQSFEIITPY
+660 DRTVKQSFEIITPY

-722 CKAPNPDWASI
+722 CKAPDPDWASI

-792 KDEELRVD
+792 KDEELHMD

-819 RKTLWASL
+819 RKTLLASL

-865 EHSTPYLL
+865 VHSTPYLL

-908 SSQSMFLCDFLYQ
+908 ASQSTFLCDFLYQ
-921 APAAASKLS
+921 APSAASKLS
-930 SEKKQLEE
+930 AEKKLLEE

-950 LSYYENDKSTT
+950 LSYYENDKSAT

-972 CLVVHKEDFCLNTG
+972 CLAVHKEDFYLNTG
-986 PVFTFEI
+986 PIFTFEI

-1057 AMDKSS
+1057 SMEKSS
-1063 LRFCLQMQEGQEDT
+1063 LRFCLQMQEVQEDR

-1092 QNGEKLDV
+1092 QNGEKMDV

-1163 LGCKYIYQTNGDPL
+1163 LGCKYIYQKNGDPL
-1177 HVTELLENFRKD
+1177 HISELLESFKKD

-1204 VTGVLKS
+1204 VTGVLKN

-1235 QDNKERIK
+1235 QDDKERIK

-1258 TLAAIIEHLYRVQ
+1258 TLAAVIEHLYRVQ

-1318 VKEDQ
+1318 V
-1323 VKQMDIENSFITKWK
+1323 
-1338 DTQVSQ
+1338 SQ

-1363 IVRISPVME
+1363 IIRISPVME

-1380 LAIKNIIPTKD
+1380 LAIKNIIPTKG

-1445 HYDERKALES
+1445 HYNERRALES

-1485 GYLFLYKDMKSSKP
+1485 GYLFLYKDSKSSKY
-1499 DKMCSLSSM
+1499 DKMFSLGSM
-1508 RFYLGVKKKMKP
+1508 KFYLGVKKKMKP

-1535 HLCCD
+1535 HICCD
-1540 SSQTQMEWMASVFI
+1540 SPQTQMEWMANVFI

-1583 LIPIQHEKNA
+1583 LIPIQHERSGA
-1593 TQARRDIESAR
+1593 QARRNIESAR
-1604 AELERLR
+1604 AELEKLRLSEKR
-1611 FTAKHDQEPGDG
+1611 DQELGESS
-1623 TLKERASIVAQC
+1623 LKERASMVAQC
-1635 LEHKDEKLRNRT
+1635 LEHKDEKLRTRT
-1647 RKHRSFNCLEDTETE
+1647 RKHRSFNCLEDTEAE
-1662 VLQGQ
+1662 VLHGP

-1683 NGKATL
+1683 NGKAAL
-1689 DSNNKLPPKV
+1689 DSDSKLPSRV
-1699 IEELSVVLQRSRILP
+1699 IEELSVVLQRTRTLP
-1714 KELQAEQ
+1714 KDLEDEQ
-1721 MVQKE
+1721 ILQKEIK

>member
-1 MYCIVLLLITSLS
+1 
-14 NEATIMSSVS
+14 MSSVS

-39 EQYLLH
+39 EQYLLN
-45 FREFGFNTVRDCA
+45 FREFGFNNVRDCA
-58 EINDSVLLQVGIS
+58 EINDSVLLKVGIS

-83 QIVLSKMQ
+83 QIILSKMQ
-91 DVSIYANIH
+91 DIPIYANIH
-100 KTKKIDKTS
+100 KTKKNDETS
-109 KDHHAPPSAQNACLE
+109 KDHQARSFAQNTSLE
-124 LSESHS
+124 FSDSHS
-130 VQTCSPTQLGT
+130 VQIPSRIQLET
-141 VTKNLDQN
+141 VTKNVGEN
-149 EVSVENSQ
+149 EVCVENSQ
-157 YLKSDDKQTLPTYN
+157 SLKSDDKLTLPTHN
-171 FPIPEEEPHLN
+171 FPIPEDEPHSN
-182 SGSFPDSLFVNEIT
+182 SGSFQDSLLRNEIT
-196 EGESLMTEKTV
+196 DIESLITEKTV
-207 DCTTTEEQTKKVDLI
+207 GCTAEEEHIGRDDLI
-222 SENVSKRPE
+222 SENVGKLPN
-231 ADPEFLSYP
+231 ADLEFLSSH
-240 DCSVSEANSGNG
+240 DSSVSETNSGNG
-252 TNGLLESSPSSPFF
+252 TNVLLESSPPSPFF

-313 GSAKGISGSYF
+313 GSTKGISGSYF
-324 CERRNVATSTGK
+324 RERRNVATSTGK
-336 SVAQQNTNEENS
+336 SVTQQNTNEENS
-348 SSILPYGENSLF
+348 SSILPYGETFLL
-360 QRLENSKKRPI
+360 QRLENSKKRSI
-371 KNEFWS
+371 KNEFWT
-377 QEEALKGETTTERNS
+377 QEETLKGETTTERNS

-397 SIYDNRTENIS
+397 R
-408 TDKVEDI
+408 
-415 WVPREDKNNL
+415 
-425 PIDSTSES
+425 
-433 EYSTVEEC
+433 
-441 FQSLRRR
+441 
-448 NSKPSKSRTQKAVN
+448 
-462 LDPVNRHS
+462 
-470 YPLSSTSGNAE
+470 
-481 SSVLSSNVISPYAC
+481 
-495 FYGSSERKVKSG
+495 
-507 WLDKLCP
+507 
-514 QGKRMFQKRWVKFD
+514 KRMFQKRWVKFD

-538 KEKYSK
+538 KEEKLKPPKWKIRRRKSYSEKYSK

-582 NDWISILLNALKLQ
+582 NDWISLLLNALKLQ
-596 ALSSQCQAAVAP
+596 ALSSQSQAAIAP

-660 DRTGKQSFEIITPY
+660 DRTVKQSFEIITPY

-710 IWFNESNRSCAD
+710 IWYNESNRSCAD
-722 CKAPNPDWASI
+722 CKAPDPDWASI

-792 KDEELRVD
+792 KDEELHMD
-800 SPVEKR
+800 CSVEKR

-819 RKTLWASL
+819 RKTLLASL

-899 HSEGGLSQE
+899 YSEGRLHQE
-908 SSQSMFLCDFLYQ
+908 SSQSTFLCDFLYQ
-921 APAAASKLS
+921 APAGASKLS
-930 SEKKQLEE
+930 SEKKLLEE

-972 CLVVHKEDFCLNTG
+972 CLAVHKEDFCLNTG
-986 PVFTFEI
+986 PIFTFEI

-1006 TSQAQ
+1006 TSQVQ

-1057 AMDKSS
+1057 AMDKSN
-1063 LRFCLQMQEGQEDT
+1063 LRFCLQMQEGQEDR
-1077 MHLRRLQELTISTVV
+1077 MHLRRLQELTISTVI

-1141 QLSKND
+1141 QLGRND

-1163 LGCKYIYQTNGDPL
+1163 LGYKNIYQKNGDPL
-1177 HVTELLENFRKD
+1177 HVSELLESFKKD

-1235 QDNKERIK
+1235 QDDKERIK

-1271 KCSEINHMNAHNLAL
+1271 KCSEINHMSAHNLAL
-1286 VFSSCLF
+1286 VFSSCFF

-1363 IVRISPVME
+1363 IIRISPVME

-1445 HYDERKALES
+1445 HYNERKALEN

-1462 IKEEPSKILSGNKFQ
+1462 VKEEPSKILSGNKFQ
-1477 DRYFVLRD
+1477 DRYCVLRD
-1485 GYLFLYKDMKSSKP
+1485 GYLLLYKDLKSSKP
-1499 DKMCSLSSM
+1499 DKMFSLSSVK
-1508 RFYLGVKKKMKP
+1508 FYLGVKKKMKP

-1535 HLCCD
+1535 HLCCE
-1540 SSQTQMEWMASVFI
+1540 SSQTQTEWMANIFI

-1583 LIPIQHEKNA
+1583 LIPIQHDRNA
-1593 TQARRDIESAR
+1593 TQARRETESAK

-1611 FTAKHDQEPGDG
+1611 LGAKRDQGGDG
-1623 TLKERASIVAQC
+1623 TLKEKASIVAQC

-1647 RKHRSFNCLEDTETE
+1647 RKHRSFYCLEDTEAE
-1662 VLQGQ
+1662 VFPGR
-1667 QKSHK
+1667 QKGHK

-1683 NGKATL
+1683 NGKDTL
-1689 DSNNKLPPKV
+1689 DCNNKLPPKV
-1699 IEELSVVLQRSRILP
+1699 IEELSVVLQRSRTLP
-1714 KELQAEQ
+1714 KELQGEQ
-1721 MVQKE
+1721 VVQKEIK

>member
-1 MYCIVLLLITSLS
+1 MTS
-14 NEATIMSSVS
+14 AS
-24 EVNVDIKDFLMSINL
+24 EINVDIKDFLMSINL
-39 EQYLLH
+39 EQYLSH
-45 FREFGFNTVRDCA
+45 FLDFGLNTVKDCA
-58 EINDSVLLQVGIS
+58 SINDSLLHKIGIS

-83 QIVLSKMQ
+83 QILLSKMQ
-91 DVSIYANIH
+91 DVPIYANVH
-100 KTKKIDKTS
+100 KAKKNDDTS
-109 KDHHAPPSAQNACLE
+109 NSSHALPSALNTCPEHSSSGSSHTADPGQLE
-124 LSESHS
+124 TFS
-130 VQTCSPTQLGT
+130 
-141 VTKNLDQN
+141 KNLDQN
-149 EVSVENSQ
+149 AISVDSSQ
-157 YLKSDDKQTLPTYN
+157 SLKSDNTLPLPVHS
-171 FPIPEEEPHLN
+171 FPIPGKELHSSSLQDSSLSSDTIKTEPQ
-182 SGSFPDSLFVNEIT
+182 IT
-196 EGESLMTEKTV
+196 KKTV
-207 DCTTTEEQTKKVDLI
+207 DCTLKEEQTEKVGSGFTSLTRLPD
-222 SENVSKRPE
+222 VGPE
-231 ADPEFLSYP
+231 CLPPLGSL
-240 DCSVSEANSGNG
+240 SEAASGNG
-252 TNGLLESSPSSPFF
+252 TNGLLAKAPPSPFF
-266 QFQGEMVVN
+266 QFRGEMVVN
-275 DLYVPSSPV
+275 DLYVPSSPS
-284 LTPMRSR
+284 LAPMRSR

-307 PVPEIP
+307 PVPDIP
-313 GSAKGISGSYF
+313 GSTKGITGSYYR
-324 CERRNVATSTGK
+324 EKRNVTTSAGEG
-336 SVAQQNTNEENS
+336 VAQQNSNEENS
-348 SSILPYGENSLF
+348 SSIFPYGETFLF
-360 QRLENSKKRPI
+360 QKLENSKKKSI
-371 KNEFWS
+371 KNEFWTH
-377 QEEALKGETTTERNS
+377 EETLKGEATTERNS
-392 FFVKS
+392 LLVKS
-397 SIYDNRTENIS
+397 SIYDNSLERTRQ
-408 TDKVEDI
+408 DKVEDI
-415 WVPREDKNNL
+415 WIPREDKNTV
-425 PIDSTSES
+425 PIDSASES

-441 FQSLRRR
+441 FHSLKRK
-448 NSKPSKSRTQKAVN
+448 NSKAPKSRIQKVLN
-462 LDPVNRHS
+462 LDPLTRHS
-470 YPLSSTSGNAE
+470 YPSSSTCRNTDSSTFASNA
-481 SSVLSSNVISPYAC
+481 ISPYAC
-495 FYGSSERKVKSG
+495 YYGSSAKKVKSG
-507 WLDKLCP
+507 WLDKLSP

-528 GLSISYYNND
+528 GFCISYYNNE
-538 KEKYSK
+538 KEMYSK
-544 GIIPLSAISTVRVQG
+544 GIIPLSAVSTVRVQG

-582 NDWISILLNALKLQ
+582 NDWISILLNALK
-596 ALSSQCQAAVAP
+596 SQSLTSQTPAVAP

-627 SGNSVWLCKNEQD
+627 RGNSVWLCKNEQD

-660 DRTGKQSFEIITPY
+660 DRTVKQSFEIITPY

-722 CKAPNPDWASI
+722 CKAPDPDWASI

-781 RANDFWAGNLQ
+781 RANDFWAGNLH
-792 KDEELRVD
+792 KDEELHMD

-806 KNFITQKYKEGRF
+806 KTFIIQKYKEGRF
-819 RKTLWASL
+819 RKTLLASL

-844 VLETMALLFS
+844 VLETMTLLFS

-865 EHSTPYLL
+865 VHSTPYLL

-899 HSEGGLSQE
+899 PSECGLSQDFT
-908 SSQSMFLCDFLYQ
+908 QSTFLCDFLYQ

-930 SEKKQLEE
+930 SERKLLEE

-972 CLVVHKEDFCLNTG
+972 CMAIHKEDCYLTTG
-986 PVFTFEI
+986 PISTFEI
-993 YLPSERAFLFGAE
+993 YLPSERVFFFGAE

-1034 YDLIGQLYYKDCHA
+1034 YDLVGQLYYKDCHA

-1057 AMDKSS
+1057 AMEKST
-1063 LRFCLQMQEGQEDT
+1063 LRFCLQGQEAQEDR
-1077 MHLRRLQELTISTVV
+1077 MYLRRLQELTISTMV

-1100 LLLVEKGRTLYIHGH
+1100 LILVEKGRTLYIHGH

-1163 LGCKYIYQTNGDPL
+1163 LGCKYIYQKNGDPL
-1177 HVTELLENFRKD
+1177 RISELLESFKKD

-1211 FLSDIDDALL
+1211 FLSDTDDALL
-1221 TKELYPYWISALDT
+1221 TKELYPYWISALDA
-1235 QDNKERIK
+1235 QDDKERIK
-1243 KYGAFIRT
+1243 KYGAFIHS
-1251 LPGVNRA
+1251 LPMVNQA
-1258 TLAAIIEHLYRVQ
+1258 TLAAIIGHLYRVQ
-1271 KCSEINHMNAHNLAL
+1271 KCSEINHMNAHNLAM

-1304 VIEDLINNYVEIFE
+1304 VIQDLINNYVEIFE

-1323 VKQMDIENSFITKWK
+1323 VRQMDIENSFITKWK

-1344 AGDLLIEVYVE
+1344 AGDLLIEAFVE

-1363 IVRISPVME
+1363 IIRISPVME

-1380 LAIKNIIPTKD
+1380 LAIKNIIPTKG

-1430 AYLVVKRFLTIDTIK
+1430 AYLVIKRFLTLDTIK
-1445 HYDERKALES
+1445 HYNERRALEN

-1462 IKEEPSKILSGNKFQ
+1462 IKEEPPKLLSGNKFQ

-1485 GYLFLYKDMKSSKP
+1485 GHLFLYKDVKSSKH
-1499 DKMCSLSSM
+1499 DRMFSLSSM
-1508 RFYLGVKKKMKP
+1508 KFYLGVKKKMKP

-1540 SSQTQMEWMASVFI
+1540 NLQSQMEWMANIFI
-1554 AQHENDIW
+1554 AQHENDIC
-1562 PPAGKER
+1562 PPAWKER

-1583 LIPIQHEKNA
+1583 LIPIHHERNTTLAQKN
-1593 TQARRDIESAR
+1593 IESAR

-1611 FTAKHDQEPGDG
+1611 LTAKQDKEESVDCR
-1623 TLKERASIVAQC
+1623 LKERATMVAQC
-1635 LEHKDEKLRNRT
+1635 LEHREDKLRNRT
-1647 RKHRSFNCLEDTETE
+1647 KKYRSFNCLEDTGAEFSAQE
-1662 VLQGQ
+1662 
-1667 QKSHK
+1667 KFSK
-1672 GLKTLRKTEDR
+1672 GLKTLKKTE
-1683 NGKATL
+1683 NSKATL
-1689 DSNNKLPPKV
+1689 DSDNKLPSKV
-1699 IEELSVVLQRSRILP
+1699 IEELNVVLLRTRTLP
-1714 KELQAEQ
+1714 KEFLDEP
-1721 MVQKE
+1721 VSQKETK

>member
-1 MYCIVLLLITSLS
+1 
-14 NEATIMSSVS
+14 MSSVS
-24 EVNVDIKDFLMSINL
+24 EVNVDIRDFLMSINL

-45 FREFGFNTVRDCA
+45 FREFGFYTVKDCTSV
-58 EINDSVLLQVGIS
+58 NDSVLHQIGIS

-83 QIVLSKMQ
+83 QMIFSKMQ
-91 DVSIYANIH
+91 DIPIYANVH
-100 KTKKIDKTS
+100 KTKNGNTPEEPDNS
-109 KDHHAPPSAQNACLE
+109 PSSSNNTCIEFSDSVSIPRPGLTRLE
-124 LSESHS
+124 
-130 VQTCSPTQLGT
+130 T
-141 VTKNLDQN
+141 VTMSTFGVGNCQSPK
-149 EVSVENSQ
+149 SQ
-157 YLKSDDKQTLPTYN
+157 DKLSLSPQDLP
-171 FPIPEEEPHLN
+171 FPEEEQHQTVD
-182 SGSFPDSLFVNEIT
+182 SSQDSLFSGVNVKIDSLIT
-196 EGESLMTEKTV
+196 QKTV
-207 DCTTTEEQTKKVDLI
+207 DCIAGEEQTGKVSLI
-222 SENVSKRPE
+222 SENSSKALSTNPE
-231 ADPEFLSYP
+231 CLPSVDYP
-240 DCSVSEANSGNG
+240 TSETHSGNG
-252 TNGLLESSPSSPFF
+252 TNGSLGSSPPASFF

-284 LTPMRSR
+284 HTPMRSR

-313 GSAKGISGSYF
+313 GPTKAISGSYF
-324 CERRNVATSTGK
+324 RDRRSATTSAGK
-336 SVAQQNTNEENS
+336 SLTLKNSNEENPT
-348 SSILPYGENSLF
+348 SIFPYGETFLF
-360 QRLENSKKRPI
+360 QRLESSKKRSI
-371 KNEFWS
+371 KNEFWAHEDS
-377 QEEALKGETTTERNS
+377 VKEEAATTRNS
-392 FFVKS
+392 ILTKS
-397 SIYDNRTENIS
+397 SIYDNSKEKVNEE
-408 TDKVEDI
+408 KVEDI
-415 WVPREDKNNL
+415 WIPREDKNNL
-425 PIDSTSES
+425 PKDSASES

-441 FQSLRRR
+441 FQSLRRK
-448 NSKPSKSRTQKAVN
+448 NSKASKSRTQKAFY
-462 LDPVNRHS
+462 LDPFNRHS
-470 YPLSSTSGNAE
+470 YPLSSTSGNTE
-481 SSVLSSNVISPYAC
+481 SSTISNAISPYAC
-495 FYGSSERKVKSG
+495 FYGSSAAKDKSG
-507 WLDKLCP
+507 WLDKLSP

-528 GLSISYYNND
+528 GFSISYYNN
-538 KEKYSK
+538 EREMYSK
-544 GIIPLSAISTVRVQG
+544 GIILLTAISTVRAQG
-559 DNKFEV
+559 DNKFEI

-582 NDWISILLNALKLQ
+582 NDWVGILLSALKSPSLTSQLQ
-596 ALSSQCQAAVAP
+596 AATAP

-615 LRGYKA
+615 LRGYKS

-627 SGNSVWLCKNEQD
+627 KGNSVWLCKNEQD
-640 FKSGLGITIIPM
+640 FKSGLGITVIPM

-660 DRTGKQSFEIITPY
+660 DRAVKQSFEIITPY

-687 QEWIEAVQ
+687 QDWIEAVQ

-722 CKAPNPDWASI
+722 CKAPDPDWASI

-792 KDEELRVD
+792 KEEELHMD

-806 KNFITQKYKEGRF
+806 KIFITQKYKEGKF
-819 RKTLWASL
+819 RKTLLASL

-865 EHSTPYLL
+865 VHSTPYLL

-888 NKFSDFPQHDI
+888 NKFSDFPQHDV
-899 HSEGGLSQE
+899 HSEGGSSQE
-908 SSQSMFLCDFLYQ
+908 AAQSTFLCDFLYQ
-921 APAAASKLS
+921 APAPASRVS
-930 SEKKQLEE
+930 TEKKLLEE
-938 TNKKWCVLEGGF
+938 INKKWCVLEGGF
-950 LSYYENDKSTT
+950 LSYYENDKCTT

-967 INEVI
+967 ISEVI
-972 CLVVHKEDFCLNTG
+972 CLAVHKEDFYLNTG
-986 PVFTFEI
+986 PIFVFEI
-993 YLPSERAFLFGAE
+993 YLPSERVFLFGAE
-1006 TSQAQ
+1006 TSQIQ
-1011 RKWTEAIAKH
+1011 RKWTETIAKH

-1034 YDLIGQLYYKDCHA
+1034 YDLIGQLFYKDCHA

-1063 LRFCLQMQEGQEDT
+1063 LCFCLQTQEAQEER
-1077 MHLRRLQELTISTVV
+1077 MHLRRLQELTISTMI

-1141 QLSKND
+1141 QLCKND

-1163 LGCKYIYQTNGDPL
+1163 LGCKHIYQKDGDPS
-1177 HVTELLENFRKD
+1177 HISELLESFKKD
-1189 ARSFKLRAGKHQLED
+1189 ARSVKLRAGKHQLED
-1204 VTGVLKS
+1204 VTSVLKS

-1221 TKELYPYWISALDT
+1221 TKELYPYWVSALDT
-1235 QDNKERIK
+1235 QDEKERTE
-1243 KYGAFIRT
+1243 KYRAFIRT
-1251 LPGVNRA
+1251 LPGVNRV

-1286 VFSSCLF
+1286 AFSSCLF

-1344 AGDLLIEVYVE
+1344 AGDLLIEVFVE

-1363 IVRISPVME
+1363 IIRISPIME

-1380 LAIKNIIPTKD
+1380 LAIKNIVPTKG

-1419 LRWSSLAEPGS
+1419 LQWSSLAEPGS

-1445 HYDERKALES
+1445 HCREKS
-1455 IKEGVLK
+1455 IKEGALK
-1462 IKEEPSKILSGNKFQ
+1462 LKEEPSKILSGNKFQ
-1477 DRYFVLRD
+1477 DRYVVLRD
-1485 GYLFLYKDMKSSKP
+1485 GHLFLYKDPKSSKHE
-1499 DKMCSLSSM
+1499 KMFSLNLM
-1508 RFYLGVKKKMKP
+1508 KFYLGVKKKMKP

-1540 SSQTQMEWMASVFI
+1540 SLQAQMEWMASIFI

-1583 LIPIQHEKNA
+1583 LIPIQHERNA
-1593 TQARRDIESAR
+1593 TLARKNIESAR

-1611 FTAKHDQEPGDG
+1611 LGEKQDRDFMDSS
-1623 TLKERASIVAQC
+1623 LKDRASIIAHC
-1635 LEHKDEKLRNRT
+1635 LEHKDDKLRNRA
-1647 RKHRSFNCLEDTETE
+1647 RKHRSFNCLEDTEAE
-1662 VLQGQ
+1662 VPHSLP
-1667 QKSHK
+1667 K
-1672 GLKTLRKTEDR
+1672 GFKGPKTLKKTEER
-1683 NGKATL
+1683 NSKTTL
-1689 DSNNKLPPKV
+1689 DPDHKLPSKV
-1699 IEELSVVLQRSRILP
+1699 IEELSVVLQRSRTLP
-1714 KELQAEQ
+1714 KELQDEQ
-1721 MVQKE
+1721 TLQKEIK

>member
-1 MYCIVLLLITSLS
+1 
-14 NEATIMSSVS
+14 MSSVS

-39 EQYLLH
+39 EQYLLQ
-45 FREFGFNTVRDCA
+45 FQEFGFHTVKDCVV
-58 EINDSVLLQVGIS
+58 INDSVLHKIGIS

-83 QIVLSKMQ
+83 QIILLKMQ
-91 DVSIYANIH
+91 EIPVYANVH
-100 KTKKIDKTS
+100 KTKTDSTS
-109 KDHHAPPSAQNACLE
+109 KDPHAAFSDQNTGLE
-124 LSESHS
+124 L
-130 VQTCSPTQLGT
+130 P
-141 VTKNLDQN
+141 D
-149 EVSVENSQ
+149 
-157 YLKSDDKQTLPTYN
+157 
-171 FPIPEEEPHLN
+171 
-182 SGSFPDSLFVNEIT
+182 PDSTQVPRSAHLEIVT
-196 EGESLMTEKTV
+196 KTV
-207 DCTTTEEQTKKVDLI
+207 DHDADTENSLPLLPPKGDYPILEEHLHLNLGSSPDALSGSENIEAESFLTKKTMNFTVQEQREVDLVP
-222 SENVSKRPE
+222 ENSTLPNTDWE
-231 ADPEFLSYP
+231 HLPSL
-240 DCSVSEANSGNG
+240 DCSKSETNSGNE
-252 TNGLLESSPSSPFF
+252 TNGLLESSPPSPFF

-284 LTPMRSR
+284 LSPMRNR

-307 PVPEIP
+307 PVPDIP
-313 GSAKGISGSYF
+313 GATKGTSGSYF
-324 CERRNVATSTGK
+324 REKRTVTLSTGK
-336 SVAQQNTNEENS
+336 PATLPNSNEENS
-348 SSILPYGENSLF
+348 SSIFPYGETFLF
-360 QRLENSKKRPI
+360 QRLESSKKRSI
-371 KNEFWS
+371 RNEFWTH
-377 QEEALKGETTTERNS
+377 EETLKGEASSSANS
-392 FFVKS
+392 FLVKS
-397 SIYDNRTENIS
+397 SIYDNRKEKVS
-408 TDKVEDI
+408 EDKVEDI
-415 WVPREDKNNL
+415 WIPREDKSSL
-425 PIDSTSES
+425 QEATSES
-433 EYSTVEEC
+433 EYSTVDEC
-441 FQSLRRR
+441 FQSLRR
-448 NSKPSKSRTQKAVN
+448 NSSKTSKSRTQKALT
-462 LDPVNRHS
+462 LDPANRHS

-481 SSVLSSNVISPYAC
+481 SSAASSNSISPYAC
-495 FYGSSERKVKSG
+495 FYGSSTVRVKSG
-507 WLDKLCP
+507 WLDKLSP

-528 GLSISYYNND
+528 GLSISYYNN
-538 KEKYSK
+538 EREMYSK
-544 GIIPLSAISTVRVQG
+544 GIIPLSAVSTVRVQG

-582 NDWISILLNALKLQ
+582 NDWVSILLNALKSQSLTLQ
-596 ALSSQCQAAVAP
+596 SQAVVAP

-627 SGNSVWLCKNEQD
+627 KGNSVWLCKNEQD
-640 FKSGLGITIIPM
+640 FKSGLGITVIPM

-660 DRTGKQSFEIITPY
+660 DRTVKQSFEIITPY
-674 RSFSFTAESEKEK
+674 KSFSFTAESEKER
-687 QEWIEAVQ
+687 QDWIEAVQ

-722 CKAPNPDWASI
+722 CKAPDPDWASI

-792 KDEELRVD
+792 KDEELHMD

-806 KNFITQKYKEGRF
+806 KMFITQKYKEGKF
-819 RKTLWASL
+819 RKTLLASL

-865 EHSTPYLL
+865 VHSTPYLL

-899 HSEGGLSQE
+899 HTDSGLSQE
-908 SSQSMFLCDFLYQ
+908 TTQATFLCDFLYQ
-921 APAAASKLS
+921 APAAASKIS
-930 SEKKQLEE
+930 SERKLLEE

-972 CLVVHKEDFCLNTG
+972 CLAIHKEDFYLNTG
-986 PVFTFEI
+986 PIFIFEI
-993 YLPSERAFLFGAE
+993 YLPSERVFLFGAE

-1011 RKWTEAIAKH
+1011 RKWTETIAKH

-1034 YDLIGQLYYKDCHA
+1034 YNLIGQLFYKDCHA

-1063 LRFCLQMQEGQEDT
+1063 LRFCLQVQEAQQDR
-1077 MHLRRLQELTISTVV
+1077 MHLRRLQELTTSTVV

-1128 KAAGTDGNALQDQ
+1128 KAAGTDGNALRDQ

-1163 LGCKYIYQTNGDPL
+1163 LGCKYIYQKNGDPS
-1177 HVTELLENFRKD
+1177 HINELLESFKKD

-1211 FLSDIDDALL
+1211 FLSDIEDALL

-1235 QDNKERIK
+1235 QDEKERTK

-1286 VFSSCLF
+1286 AFSSCLF

-1318 VKEDQ
+1318 VKEEQ

-1338 DTQVSQ
+1338 NTQVSQ
-1344 AGDLLIEVYVE
+1344 AGDLLIEVFVE

-1363 IVRISPVME
+1363 IIRISPVME
-1372 AEELTNDI
+1372 AEELTNDM
-1380 LAIKNIIPTKD
+1380 LAIKNIVPTKG

-1445 HYDERKALES
+1445 HYREKS
-1455 IKEGVLK
+1455 IKEGILK
-1462 IKEEPSKILSGNKFQ
+1462 VKEEPSKILSGNKFQ

-1485 GYLFLYKDMKSSKP
+1485 GYLFLYKDPKSSKYDRMFP
-1499 DKMCSLSSM
+1499 LSSLK
-1508 RFYLGVKKKMKP
+1508 FYLGVKKKMKP

-1540 SSQTQMEWMASVFI
+1540 SSQTQMEWMTSIFI
-1554 AQHENDIW
+1554 AQHENDLC

-1583 LIPIQHEKNA
+1583 LIPIQHERDA
-1593 TQARRDIESAR
+1593 TQARKNIESAR

-1611 FTAKHDQEPGDG
+1611 
-1623 TLKERASIVAQC
+1623 LKEKWDRETMDPSLKDRASIVAQC
-1635 LEHKDEKLRNRT
+1635 LEHKDDKLRNRT
-1647 RKHRSFNCLEDTETE
+1647 RKHRSLNCLEDTEAE
-1662 VLQGQ
+1662 SPQGH
-1667 QKSHK
+1667 QKGHK
-1672 GLKTLRKTEDR
+1672 GPKTLRKTEDR
-1683 NGKATL
+1683 NNKAML
-1689 DSNNKLPPKV
+1689 DSDHKLPSKV
-1699 IEELSVVLQRSRILP
+1699 IEELSVVLQRSRTLSR
-1714 KELQAEQ
+1714 ELQGEPIL
-1721 MVQKE
+1721 QKEIK

>member
-1 MYCIVLLLITSLS
+1 
-14 NEATIMSSVS
+14 MSSVS

-39 EQYLLH
+39 EQYLLR
-45 FREFGFNTVRDCA
+45 FREFGFNNVRDCA
-58 EINDSVLLQVGIS
+58 EINDSVLLKVGIS

-83 QIVLSKMQ
+83 QIILSKMQ
-91 DVSIYANIH
+91 DISIYANVH
-100 KTKKIDKTS
+100 KTKKNDETS
-109 KDHHAPPSAQNACLE
+109 EDHHAPSSVQNTCLE
-124 LSESHS
+124 LSDSHS
-130 VQTCSPTQLGT
+130 VQTPSPTQLET
-141 VTKNLDQN
+141 VRRSLDQN

-157 YLKSDDKQTLPTYN
+157 SFKSDDKLTLPTYN

-182 SGSFPDSLFVNEIT
+182 SDSFQGSLFGSEIT
-196 EGESLMTEKTV
+196 DVESLTAQKTI
-207 DCTTTEEQTKKVDLI
+207 DSTTGEEQTKKVDLI
-222 SENVSKRPE
+222 SENVSKLPS
-231 ADPEFLSYP
+231 ADPEFLSSP

-252 TNGLLESSPSSPFF
+252 TNRLLESSPPSPFF

-307 PVPEIP
+307 PVPELP

-324 CERRNVATSTGK
+324 RERRNVPTSTGK
-336 SVAQQNTNEENS
+336 SMTQQNTNEENS
-348 SSILPYGENSLF
+348 SSIFPYGETFLF
-360 QRLENSKKRPI
+360 QRLENSKKRSI
-371 KNEFWS
+371 RNEFWT
-377 QEEALKGETTTERNS
+377 QEETLKGVTTTERNS

-397 SIYDNRTENIS
+397 SLYDNRMENVS
-408 TDKVEDI
+408 EDKVEDI
-415 WVPREDKNNL
+415 WIPREDKNNL
-425 PIDSTSES
+425 PIDSASES

-441 FQSLRRR
+441 FQSLRRKH
-448 NSKPSKSRTQKAVN
+448 SKPSKSRTQKAVN
-462 LDPVNRHS
+462 LASVNRHS
-470 YPLSSTSGNAE
+470 YPLSSASGKAD
-481 SSVLSSNVISPYAC
+481 SSIISSNVISPYAC
-495 FYGSSERKVKSG
+495 FYGSSARKVKSG

-582 NDWISILLNALKLQ
+582 NDWISVLLNALKLQ
-596 ALSSQCQAAVAP
+596 ALSSQSQGAVAP

-660 DRTGKQSFEIITPY
+660 DRTVKQSFEIITPY

-781 RANDFWAGNLQ
+781 RANDFWAGSLQ
-792 KDEELRVD
+792 KDEELHVD

-908 SSQSMFLCDFLYQ
+908 SSQSTFLCDFLYQ

-930 SEKKQLEE
+930 SEKKLLEE

-972 CLVVHKEDFCLNTG
+972 CLAVHKEDFCLNTG
-986 PVFTFEI
+986 PIFTFEI

-1034 YDLIGQLYYKDCHA
+1034 YDLIGQLYYKDCHT

-1063 LRFCLQMQEGQEDT
+1063 LRFCLQMQEGQEDR
-1077 MHLRRLQELTISTVV
+1077 MHLRRLQELTISTIL

-1163 LGCKYIYQTNGDPL
+1163 LGCKYIYQKNGDPL
-1177 HVTELLENFRKD
+1177 HVSELLESFKKD

-1235 QDNKERIK
+1235 QDDKERIK

-1286 VFSSCLF
+1286 AFSSCLF

-1318 VKEDQ
+1318 V
-1323 VKQMDIENSFITKWK
+1323 
-1338 DTQVSQ
+1338 SQ

-1355 RKEPDCSI
+1355 RKEADCSI
-1363 IVRISPVME
+1363 IIRISPVME

-1380 LAIKNIIPTKD
+1380 LAIKNIILTKD

-1430 AYLVVKRFLTIDTIK
+1430 AYLVVKRFLTIDTVK
-1445 HYDERKALES
+1445 HYNERKALES

-1499 DKMCSLSSM
+1499 DKMFPLSSM
-1508 RFYLGVKKKMKP
+1508 KFYLGVKKKMKP
-1520 PTSWGLTAYSEKHHW
+1520 PTSWGLTAYSEKHLW

-1540 SSQTQMEWMASVFI
+1540 SSQTQMEWMANVFI

-1562 PPAGKER
+1562 PPVGKER

-1575 NPKIGGLP
+1575 TPKIGGLP

-1593 TQARRDIESAR
+1593 TQDWRDIESAK

-1611 FTAKHDQEPGDG
+1611 LSAKRDQEPGDG
-1623 TLKERASIVAQC
+1623 TLKERASIVSQC

-1647 RKHRSFNCLEDTETE
+1647 RKHWSFNCLEDTEAE

-1667 QKSHK
+1667 QKGQK

-1699 IEELSVVLQRSRILP
+1699 IEELNVVLQRSRTLS

-1721 MVQKE
+1721 MVQK

>member
-1 MYCIVLLLITSLS
+1 MFGGGENKDV
-14 NEATIMSSVS
+14 
-24 EVNVDIKDFLMSINL
+24 EVESRS
-39 EQYLLH
+39 Y
-45 FREFGFNTVRDCA
+45 FRE
-58 EINDSVLLQVGIS
+58 
-71 PTGHRRRILKQL
+71 RR
-83 QIVLSKMQ
+83 
-91 DVSIYANIH
+91 
-100 KTKKIDKTS
+100 
-109 KDHHAPPSAQNACLE
+109 
-124 LSESHS
+124 
-130 VQTCSPTQLGT
+130 T
-141 VTKNLDQN
+141 VT
-149 EVSVENSQ
+149 
-157 YLKSDDKQTLPTYN
+157 
-171 FPIPEEEPHLN
+171 
-182 SGSFPDSLFVNEIT
+182 
-196 EGESLMTEKTV
+196 
-207 DCTTTEEQTKKVDLI
+207 
-222 SENVSKRPE
+222 
-231 ADPEFLSYP
+231 
-240 DCSVSEANSGNG
+240 
-252 TNGLLESSPSSPFF
+252 
-266 QFQGEMVVN
+266 
-275 DLYVPSSPV
+275 
-284 LTPMRSR
+284 
-291 SKLVSR
+291 
-297 PSRSFLLRHR
+297 
-307 PVPEIP
+307 
-313 GSAKGISGSYF
+313 
-324 CERRNVATSTGK
+324 TSTGK
-336 SVAQQNTNEENS
+336 SVTLPNSNEENS
-348 SSILPYGENSLF
+348 SSIFPYGETFLF
-360 QRLENSKKRPI
+360 QRLENSKKRCI
-371 KNEFWS
+371 KNEFWTHE
-377 QEEALKGETTTERNS
+377 QTLKGEANTSVNS
-392 FFVKS
+392 FLIKS
-397 SIYDNRTENIS
+397 SIYDNRKEKIS
-408 TDKVEDI
+408 EDKVEDI
-415 WVPREDKNNL
+415 WIPREDKNNL
-425 PIDSTSES
+425 LQDSASES

-441 FQSLRRR
+441 FQSLRRK
-448 NSKPSKSRTQKAVN
+448 NSKASKSRTQKALN
-462 LDPVNRHS
+462 MDPANRHS
-470 YPLSSTSGNAE
+470 YPLNSTSGNAE
-481 SSVLSSNVISPYAC
+481 SSAVSSNAISPYAC
-495 FYGSSERKVKSG
+495 FYGSSTMKVKSG
-507 WLDKLCP
+507 WLDKLSP

-538 KEKYSK
+538 KEMYSK
-544 GIIPLSAISTVRVQG
+544 GIIPLSAVSTVRVQG

-572 VFRVEKEEER
+572 VFRAEKEEER
-582 NDWISILLNALKLQ
+582 NDWISILSNALKLHS
-596 ALSSQCQAAVAP
+596 LTSQSQVAVAP

-627 SGNSVWLCKNEQD
+627 KGSSVWLCKNEQD

-660 DRTGKQSFEIITPY
+660 DRTVKQSFEIITPY

-687 QEWIEAVQ
+687 QDWIEAVQ

-722 CKAPNPDWASI
+722 CKAPDPDWASI

-792 KDEELRVD
+792 KDEELQMD

-806 KNFITQKYKEGRF
+806 KNFIIQKYREGKF
-819 RKTLWASL
+819 RKTLLASL

-865 EHSTPYLL
+865 VHSTPYLL

-899 HSEGGLSQE
+899 HSDTGLSQE
-908 SSQSMFLCDFLYQ
+908 PAQATFLCDFLYQ
-921 APAAASKLS
+921 VPASASKVS
-930 SEKKQLEE
+930 SEKKILEE

-967 INEVI
+967 ISEVI
-972 CLVVHKEDFCLNTG
+972 CLAIHKEDFYLNTG
-986 PVFTFEI
+986 PVFIFEI
-993 YLPSERAFLFGAE
+993 YLPSERVFLFGAE

-1011 RKWTEAIAKH
+1011 RKWTETIAKH

-1034 YDLIGQLYYKDCHA
+1034 YDLIGQLFYKDCHA
-1048 LDQWRKGWF
+1048 LDQWKKGWF
-1057 AMDKSS
+1057 AIDKSS
-1063 LRFCLQMQEGQEDT
+1063 LRFCLHMQEAQEDR
-1077 MHLRRLQELTISTVV
+1077 MHLRRLQELTTSTVV

-1100 LLLVEKGRTLYIHGH
+1100 LFLVEKGRTLYIHGH

-1163 LGCKYIYQTNGDPL
+1163 LGCKYIYQKNGDPL
-1177 HVTELLENFRKD
+1177 HISELLENFKKD

-1221 TKELYPYWISALDT
+1221 TKELYPYWVSALDT
-1235 QDNKERIK
+1235 QDEKERIK

-1363 IVRISPVME
+1363 IIRISPVME

-1380 LAIKNIIPTKD
+1380 LAIKNIVPTKG

-1411 TENVLEQV
+1411 TENILEQV
-1419 LRWSSLAEPGS
+1419 LRWSALAEPGS
-1430 AYLVVKRFLTIDTIK
+1430 AYLVVKRFLSLDTIK
-1445 HYDERKALES
+1445 HYREKG

-1462 IKEEPSKILSGNKFQ
+1462 VKEEPSKLLSGNKFQ

-1485 GYLFLYKDMKSSKP
+1485 GCLFLYKDPKSSKH
-1499 DKMCSLSSM
+1499 DKMFPLSSVK
-1508 RFYLGVKKKMKP
+1508 FYLGVKKKMKP

-1540 SSQTQMEWMASVFI
+1540 SSQTQMEWMASIFI
-1554 AQHENDIW
+1554 AQHENDLW

-1583 LIPIQHEKNA
+1583 LIPIQHERNA
-1593 TQARRDIESAR
+1593 TQAGRNIESAR

-1611 FTAKHDQEPGDG
+1611 LSEKHDRETMDPS
-1623 TLKERASIVAQC
+1623 LKDRASIVAQC
-1635 LEHKDEKLRNRT
+1635 LEHKEDKLRNRT
-1647 RKHRSFNCLEDTETE
+1647 RKHRSFVCLEDTESE
-1662 VLQGQ
+1662 VQQGQ

-1672 GLKTLRKTEDR
+1672 GVKTLRKTEDKS
-1683 NGKATL
+1683 NKAPL
-1689 DSNNKLPPKV
+1689 DSDHKLPSKV
-1699 IEELSVVLQRSRILP
+1699 IEELNVVLQRSRTLP
-1714 KELQAEQ
+1714 KELQGEQ
-1721 MVQKE
+1721 ISQKEIK

>member
-1 MYCIVLLLITSLS
+1 
-14 NEATIMSSVS
+14 MSSVS

-39 EQYLLH
+39 EQYLLRFH
-45 FREFGFNTVRDCA
+45 EFGFYTVKDCTS
-58 EINDSVLLQVGIS
+58 INDSVLHKIGIS

-83 QIVLSKMQ
+83 QIILSKMQ
-91 DVSIYANIH
+91 EIPIYANVH
-100 KTKKIDKTS
+100 KTKNVDHSKEHHPAPSPDKNTCIEPLVS
-109 KDHHAPPSAQNACLE
+109 GNNQPPDLTKLE
-124 LSESHS
+124 PVAKNSTPNDITRLESP
-130 VQTCSPTQLGT
+130 QIPT
-141 VTKNLDQN
+141 
-149 EVSVENSQ
+149 
-157 YLKSDDKQTLPTYN
+157 SDDKLSLSKYDL
-171 FPIPEEEPHLN
+171 PIPEDEVHQNL
-182 SGSFPDSLFVNEIT
+182 SSSQDTLFGSENNEIDSLVSKKSVDYTNEQQA
-196 EGESLMTEKTV
+196 G
-207 DCTTTEEQTKKVDLI
+207 KVDSV
-222 SENVSKRPE
+222 SENLSECPYPDPECLPPIDYSTSE
-231 ADPEFLSYP
+231 ADPE
-240 DCSVSEANSGNG
+240 NG
-252 TNGLLESSPSSPFF
+252 TNGLSGCSPPAPFF
-266 QFQGEMVVN
+266 EFQGEMVIN
-275 DLYVPSSPV
+275 DLYIPSSPI
-284 LTPMRSR
+284 LSPMRSR

-297 PSRSFLLRHR
+297 PSRSFMLRHR

-313 GSAKGISGSYF
+313 GSTKGISGSYF
-324 CERRNVATSTGK
+324 RERRTVTSPPGK
-336 SVAQQNTNEENS
+336 PVTLKNSNEENS
-348 SSILPYGENSLF
+348 SSIFPYGETFLF
-360 QRLENSKKRPI
+360 QNLENAKKRSI
-371 KNEFWS
+371 RNEFWTKEK
-377 QEEALKGETTTERNS
+377 EEATIPRNS
-392 FFVKS
+392 FLIRS
-397 SIYDNRTENIS
+397 SIYDNRKEKIS
-408 TDKVEDI
+408 EDKVEDI
-415 WVPREDKNNL
+415 WIPREDINNF
-425 PIDSTSES
+425 PGDSASES

-441 FQSLRRR
+441 FQSLKRK
-448 NSKPSKSRTQKAVN
+448 NSKASKSKTPKPLN
-462 LDPVNRHS
+462 SDPVNRHS

-481 SSVLSSNVISPYAC
+481 SSTISSNAISPYAC
-495 FYGSSERKVKSG
+495 FYGSSPMKVKAG
-507 WLDKLCP
+507 WLDKLSP

-528 GLSISYYNND
+528 GLTISYFNN
-538 KEKYSK
+538 EREMYSK
-544 GIIPLSAISTVRVQG
+544 GIIPISAVSTVRVQG

-582 NDWISILLNALKLQ
+582 NDWISILLNALK
-596 ALSSQCQAAVAP
+596 SQSLTSQSQVAVVP

-621 KIFTVL
+621 KIFTAL
-627 SGNSVWLCKNEQD
+627 KGSSVWLCKNEQD

-660 DRTGKQSFEIITPY
+660 DRTVKQSFEIITPY

-687 QEWIEAVQ
+687 QDWIEAVQ

-722 CKAPNPDWASI
+722 CKAPDPDWASI

-792 KDEELRVD
+792 KEEEIHMD

-806 KNFITQKYKEGRF
+806 KDFITQKYKEGKF
-819 RKTLWASL
+819 RKTLLASL

-836 CAAVVKPD
+836 CVAVVKPD

-865 EHSTPYLL
+865 AHSTPYLL

-888 NKFSDFPQHDI
+888 NRFSDFPQHDV
-899 HSEGGLSQE
+899 HPEGGLGPETTVQPT
-908 SSQSMFLCDFLYQ
+908 FLCDFLYQ
-921 APAAASKLS
+921 APAAASRVS
-930 SEKKQLEE
+930 SEKKMLEE
-938 TNKKWCVLEGGF
+938 TNKKWCILEGGF

-972 CLVVHKEDFCLNTG
+972 CLSIHKEDFYLNTG
-986 PVFTFEI
+986 PIFIFEI
-993 YLPSERAFLFGAE
+993 YLPSERVFLFGAE
-1006 TSQAQ
+1006 TTQAQ
-1011 RKWTEAIAKH
+1011 RKWTETIAKH

-1034 YDLIGQLYYKDCHA
+1034 YDLIGQLFYKDCQA
-1048 LDQWRKGWF
+1048 LDQWKKGWF

-1063 LRFCLQMQEGQEDT
+1063 LRFCLPMQEAQEDR

-1115 TKLDFTVWHTAIE
+1115 SKLDFTVWRTAIE

-1163 LGCKYIYQTNGDPL
+1163 LGCKYIYQKNGDPS
-1177 HVTELLENFRKD
+1177 HISELLDSFRKD

-1211 FLSDIDDALL
+1211 FLCDIDDALL

-1235 QDNKERIK
+1235 QDDKERTK

-1258 TLAAIIEHLYRVQ
+1258 TLAAVIEHLYRVQ

-1318 VKEDQ
+1318 V
-1323 VKQMDIENSFITKWK
+1323 
-1338 DTQVSQ
+1338 SQ

-1363 IVRISPVME
+1363 IIRISPVME
-1372 AEELTNDI
+1372 AEELTSDI
-1380 LAIKNIIPTKD
+1380 LAIKNIIPTKGD
-1391 DIWATFEVIE
+1391 VWATFEVIE

-1430 AYLVVKRFLTIDTIK
+1430 AYLVVKRFLTADTIK
-1445 HYDERKALES
+1445 PCRDKS

-1485 GYLFLYKDMKSSKP
+1485 GHLFFYKDSKSTKP
-1499 DKMCSLSSM
+1499 DKMFSLSSM
-1508 RFYLGVKKKMKP
+1508 KFYLGVKKKMKP
-1520 PTSWGLTAYSEKHHW
+1520 PTSWGLTACSEKHHW

-1540 SSQTQMEWMASVFI
+1540 SAQSQIEWMASIFL

-1583 LIPIQHEKNA
+1583 LIPIQPVKNA
-1593 TQARRDIESAR
+1593 TQARRNIESAR

-1611 FTAKHDQEPGDG
+1611 LSEKRDRESMDPS
-1623 TLKERASIVAQC
+1623 LKDRASIVAQC
-1635 LEHKDEKLRNRT
+1635 LEHKDDKLRNRA

-1662 VLQGQ
+1662 LSHGL
-1667 QKSHK
+1667 QKSCR
-1672 GLKTLRKTEDR
+1672 GIKTLRKTDDR

-1689 DSNNKLPPKV
+1689 DPDHKLPSKV
-1699 IEELSVVLQRSRILP
+1699 IEELSVVLQRSRTLP
-1714 KELQAEQ
+1714 KELQGEQ
-1721 MVQKE
+1721 ILQKEIK

>member
-1 MYCIVLLLITSLS
+1 
-14 NEATIMSSVS
+14 MSSVS
-24 EVNVDIKDFLMSINL
+24 EVNADIRDFLMSINL

-45 FREFGFNTVRDCA
+45 FREFGFYTVRDCTS
-58 EINDSVLLQVGIS
+58 INDSVLHQIGIS

-83 QIVLSKMQ
+83 QMIFSKMQ
-91 DVSIYANIH
+91 DFPIYANVH
-100 KTKKIDKTS
+100 KAKNGSTTKEQQHSDPSSSTHTGIECSDSITVHRPGPAPSEMVTTS
-109 KDHHAPPSAQNACLE
+109 T
-124 LSESHS
+124 LSEGNCQSPKSH
-130 VQTCSPTQLGT
+130 
-141 VTKNLDQN
+141 
-149 EVSVENSQ
+149 
-157 YLKSDDKQTLPTYN
+157 DKLCLSSHDLLC
-171 FPIPEEEPHLN
+171 PEEELHQN
-182 SGSFPDSLFVNEIT
+182 VDSSKDSLFGGVNVKIDPLIT
-196 EGESLMTEKTV
+196 KRAVEYTAGEEHTEKGNLTSEDSSKALSTNTECLPSG
-207 DCTTTEEQTKKVDLI
+207 DCPTSGTH
-222 SENVSKRPE
+222 
-231 ADPEFLSYP
+231 
-240 DCSVSEANSGNG
+240 SGNG
-252 TNGLLESSPSSPFF
+252 TNGVLESFPPTPFF

-275 DLYVPSSPV
+275 ELYVPSSPV
-284 LTPMRSR
+284 HGPMRSR

-313 GSAKGISGSYF
+313 GSTKSIPGSYF
-324 CERRNVATSTGK
+324 RDRRSNTTSAGK
-336 SVAQQNTNEENS
+336 SLTLKNSNEDNS
-348 SSILPYGENSLF
+348 TSIFPYGETFLF
-360 QRLENSKKRPI
+360 QRLESSKKRSI
-371 KNEFWS
+371 KNEFWPHENTVK
-377 QEEALKGETTTERNS
+377 EEAATTRNS
-392 FFVKS
+392 ILTQS
-397 SIYDNRTENIS
+397 SIYDNRKEKVS
-408 TDKVEDI
+408 EDKVEDI
-415 WVPREDKNNL
+415 WIPREDKNNL
-425 PIDSTSES
+425 AQDSASES

-441 FQSLRRR
+441 FQSLRRK
-448 NSKPSKSRTQKAVN
+448 NSKASKSRTQKAFY
-462 LDPVNRHS
+462 LDPFNRHS
-470 YPLSSTSGNAE
+470 YPLSSTSGNTE
-481 SSVLSSNVISPYAC
+481 PSSTISNAISPYAC
-495 FYGSSERKVKSG
+495 FYGSSAAKEKCG
-507 WLDKLCP
+507 WLDKLSP

-538 KEKYSK
+538 REMYSK
-544 GIIPLSAISTVRVQG
+544 GIIPLTAISTVRAQG
-559 DNKFEV
+559 DNKFEI

-582 NDWISILLNALKLQ
+582 NDWISILLSALKSPSL
-596 ALSSQCQAAVAP
+596 ASQLQAAVAP

-627 SGNSVWLCKNEQD
+627 RGNSVWLCKNEQD

-660 DRTGKQSFEIITPY
+660 DRAVKQSFEIITPY
-674 RSFSFTAESEKEK
+674 RSFSFTADSEREK

-722 CKAPNPDWASI
+722 CKAPDPDWASI

-792 KDEELRVD
+792 KDEELQVD

-806 KNFITQKYKEGRF
+806 KNFITQKYKEGKF
-819 RKTLWASL
+819 RKTLLASL

-865 EHSTPYLL
+865 VHSTPYLL

-888 NKFSDFPQHDI
+888 NKFSDFPQYDAHF
-899 HSEGGLSQE
+899 EGG
-908 SSQSMFLCDFLYQ
+908 SSQDAAQSSFLCDFLYQ
-921 APAAASKLS
+921 TAAAASRVS
-930 SEKKQLEE
+930 SEKKLLED

-950 LSYYENDKSTT
+950 LSYYENDRCTT

-967 INEVI
+967 ISEVI
-972 CLVVHKEDFCLNTG
+972 CLAVHKEDFYLNTG
-986 PVFTFEI
+986 PIFVFEI
-993 YLPSERAFLFGAE
+993 YLPSERVFLFGAE
-1006 TSQAQ
+1006 TSQIQ
-1011 RKWTEAIAKH
+1011 RKWTETIAKR

-1034 YDLIGQLYYKDCHA
+1034 YDLIGQLFYKDCHA

-1063 LRFCLQMQEGQEDT
+1063 LCFCLQTQEAQEER
-1077 MHLRRLQELTISTVV
+1077 MNLRRLQELTISTMV
-1092 QNGEKLDV
+1092 QNGEKVDV

-1141 QLSKND
+1141 QLCKND

-1163 LGCKYIYQTNGDPL
+1163 LGCKYIYQKDGDPL
-1177 HVTELLENFRKD
+1177 HISELLESFKKD
-1189 ARSFKLRAGKHQLED
+1189 ARSVKLRAGKHQLED

-1221 TKELYPYWISALDT
+1221 TKELYPYWVSALDT
-1235 QDNKERIK
+1235 QDEKERTS
-1243 KYGAFIRT
+1243 KYRAFIRS

-1258 TLAAIIEHLYRVQ
+1258 TLAALIEHLYRVQ
-1271 KCSEINHMNAHNLAL
+1271 KCSEINHMNAHNLAM

-1318 VKEDQ
+1318 V
-1323 VKQMDIENSFITKWK
+1323 
-1338 DTQVSQ
+1338 SQ
-1344 AGDLLIEVYVE
+1344 AGDLLIEVFVE

-1363 IVRISPVME
+1363 IIRISPVME

-1380 LAIKNIIPTKD
+1380 LAIKNIIPMKG

-1419 LRWSSLAEPGS
+1419 LQWSSLAEPGS
-1430 AYLVVKRFLTIDTIK
+1430 AYLVVKRFLTIDSIK
-1445 HYDERKALES
+1445 QCREKS
-1455 IKEGVLK
+1455 IKEGILK
-1462 IKEEPSKILSGNKFQ
+1462 LKEEPSKILSGNKFQ
-1477 DRYFVLRD
+1477 DRCVVLRD
-1485 GYLFLYKDMKSSKP
+1485 GHLFIYKDPKSSKH
-1499 DKMCSLSSM
+1499 DKMFPLRAM
-1508 RFYLGVKKKMKP
+1508 KFYLGVKKKMKP
-1520 PTSWGLTAYSEKHHW
+1520 PTSWGLTVYSEKHHW

-1540 SSQTQMEWMASVFI
+1540 SLQAQMEWMASIFI

-1583 LIPIQHEKNA
+1583 LIPIQHERNA
-1593 TQARRDIESAR
+1593 TQARKNIETAR

-1611 FTAKHDQEPGDG
+1611 LSEKHDPRDF
-1623 TLKERASIVAQC
+1623 TDSSLKDRASLIAHC
-1635 LEHKDEKLRNRT
+1635 LEHKDEKLRNRA
-1647 RKHRSFNCLEDTETE
+1647 RKHRSFNCLEDTEAE
-1662 VLQGQ
+1662 GPHGLP
-1667 QKSHK
+1667 KAYK
-1672 GLKTLRKTEDR
+1672 GPKTLKKTEER
-1683 NGKATL
+1683 NSKATL
-1689 DSNNKLPPKV
+1689 DADPKLPSKV
-1699 IEELSVVLQRSRILP
+1699 IEELSVVLQRSRPLH
-1714 KELQAEQ
+1714 KELPDEQ
-1721 MVQKE
+1721 TLQKEVK

>member
-1 MYCIVLLLITSLS
+1 
-14 NEATIMSSVS
+14 MSSVS
-24 EVNVDIKDFLMSINL
+24 EVNADIRDFLMSINL

-45 FREFGFNTVRDCA
+45 FREFGFYTVRDCTS
-58 EINDSVLLQVGIS
+58 INDSVLHQIGIS

-83 QIVLSKMQ
+83 QMIFSKMQ
-91 DVSIYANIH
+91 DFPIYANVH
-100 KTKKIDKTS
+100 KAEKGSTTKEQQHSDPSSSSNTGIECSDSVTVHRPGPAPSEMVTTS
-109 KDHHAPPSAQNACLE
+109 T
-124 LSESHS
+124 LSEGNCQSPKSH
-130 VQTCSPTQLGT
+130 
-141 VTKNLDQN
+141 
-149 EVSVENSQ
+149 
-157 YLKSDDKQTLPTYN
+157 DKLCLSSHDLPC
-171 FPIPEEEPHLN
+171 PEEELHQN
-182 SGSFPDSLFVNEIT
+182 VDSSKDSLFGGVNVKIDSFIT
-196 EGESLMTEKTV
+196 KRAVEYTAGEEHTEKGNLTSEDSSKALSTNTECLPSG
-207 DCTTTEEQTKKVDLI
+207 DCPTSGTH
-222 SENVSKRPE
+222 
-231 ADPEFLSYP
+231 
-240 DCSVSEANSGNG
+240 SGNG
-252 TNGLLESSPSSPFF
+252 TNGVLESFPPTPFF

-275 DLYVPSSPV
+275 ELYVPSSPV
-284 LTPMRSR
+284 HGPMRSR

-313 GSAKGISGSYF
+313 GSTKSIPGSYF
-324 CERRNVATSTGK
+324 RDRRSNTTSAGK
-336 SVAQQNTNEENS
+336 FLTLKNSNEDNS
-348 SSILPYGENSLF
+348 TSIFPYGETFLF
-360 QRLENSKKRPI
+360 QRLESSKKRSI
-371 KNEFWS
+371 KNEFWPHENTVK
-377 QEEALKGETTTERNS
+377 EEAATTRNS
-392 FFVKS
+392 ILTQS
-397 SIYDNRTENIS
+397 SIYDNRKEKVS
-408 TDKVEDI
+408 EDKVEDI
-415 WVPREDKNNL
+415 WIPREDKNNL
-425 PIDSTSES
+425 AQDSASES

-441 FQSLRRR
+441 FQSLRRK
-448 NSKPSKSRTQKAVN
+448 NSKASKSRTQKAFY
-462 LDPVNRHS
+462 LDPFNRHS
-470 YPLSSTSGNAE
+470 YPLSSTSGNTE
-481 SSVLSSNVISPYAC
+481 PSSTISNAISPYAC
-495 FYGSSERKVKSG
+495 FYGSSAAKEKCG
-507 WLDKLCP
+507 WLDKLSP

-538 KEKYSK
+538 REMYSK
-544 GIIPLSAISTVRVQG
+544 GIIPLTAISTVRAQG
-559 DNKFEV
+559 DNKFEI

-582 NDWISILLNALKLQ
+582 NDWISILLSALKSPSL
-596 ALSSQCQAAVAP
+596 ASQLQAAVAP

-627 SGNSVWLCKNEQD
+627 RGNSVWLCKNEQD

-660 DRTGKQSFEIITPY
+660 DRAVKQSFEIITPY
-674 RSFSFTAESEKEK
+674 RSFSFTADSEREK

-722 CKAPNPDWASI
+722 CKAPDPDWASI

-792 KDEELRVD
+792 KDEELQVD

-806 KNFITQKYKEGRF
+806 KNFITQKYKEGKF
-819 RKTLWASL
+819 RKTLLASL

-865 EHSTPYLL
+865 VHSTPYLL

-888 NKFSDFPQHDI
+888 NKFSDFPQYDA
-899 HSEGGLSQE
+899 HSEGG
-908 SSQSMFLCDFLYQ
+908 SSQDAAQSSFLCDFLYQ
-921 APAAASKLS
+921 TAAAASRVS
-930 SEKKQLEE
+930 SEKKLLED

-950 LSYYENDKSTT
+950 LSYYENDRCTT

-967 INEVI
+967 ISEVI
-972 CLVVHKEDFCLNTG
+972 CLAVHKEDFYLNTG
-986 PVFTFEI
+986 PIFVFEI
-993 YLPSERAFLFGAE
+993 YLPSERVFLFGAE
-1006 TSQAQ
+1006 TSQIQ
-1011 RKWTEAIAKH
+1011 RKWTETIAKR

-1034 YDLIGQLYYKDCHA
+1034 YDLIGQLFYKDCHA

-1063 LRFCLQMQEGQEDT
+1063 LCFCLQTQEAQEER
-1077 MHLRRLQELTISTVV
+1077 MNLRRLQELTISTMV
-1092 QNGEKLDV
+1092 QNGEKVDV

-1141 QLSKND
+1141 QLCKND

-1163 LGCKYIYQTNGDPL
+1163 LGCKYIYQKDGDPL
-1177 HVTELLENFRKD
+1177 HISELLESFKKD
-1189 ARSFKLRAGKHQLED
+1189 ARSVKLRAGKHQLED

-1221 TKELYPYWISALDT
+1221 TKELYPYWVSALDT
-1235 QDNKERIK
+1235 QDEKERTG
-1243 KYGAFIRT
+1243 KYRAFIRS

-1258 TLAAIIEHLYRVQ
+1258 TLAALIEHLYRVQ
-1271 KCSEINHMNAHNLAL
+1271 KCSEINHMNAHHLAM

-1318 VKEDQ
+1318 V
-1323 VKQMDIENSFITKWK
+1323 
-1338 DTQVSQ
+1338 SQ
-1344 AGDLLIEVYVE
+1344 AGDLLIEVFVE

-1363 IVRISPVME
+1363 IIRISPVME

-1380 LAIKNIIPTKD
+1380 LAIKNIIPMKG

-1419 LRWSSLAEPGS
+1419 LQWSSLAEPGS
-1430 AYLVVKRFLTIDTIK
+1430 AYLVVKRFLTVDSIK
-1445 HYDERKALES
+1445 QCREKS
-1455 IKEGVLK
+1455 IKEGILK
-1462 IKEEPSKILSGNKFQ
+1462 LKEEPSKILSGNKFQ
-1477 DRYFVLRD
+1477 DRCVVLRD
-1485 GYLFLYKDMKSSKP
+1485 GHLFIYKDPKSSKH
-1499 DKMCSLSSM
+1499 DKMFPLRAM
-1508 RFYLGVKKKMKP
+1508 KFYLGVKKKMKP
-1520 PTSWGLTAYSEKHHW
+1520 PTSWGLTVYSEKHHW

-1540 SSQTQMEWMASVFI
+1540 SLQAQMEWMASIFI

-1583 LIPIQHEKNA
+1583 LIPIQHERNA
-1593 TQARRDIESAR
+1593 TQARKNIETAR

-1611 FTAKHDQEPGDG
+1611 LSEKHDPRDF
-1623 TLKERASIVAQC
+1623 TDSSLKDRASLIAHC
-1635 LEHKDEKLRNRT
+1635 LEHKDEKLRNRA
-1647 RKHRSFNCLEDTETE
+1647 RKHRSFNCLEDTEAE
-1662 VLQGQ
+1662 GPHGLP
-1667 QKSHK
+1667 KAYK
-1672 GLKTLRKTEDR
+1672 GPKTLKKTEER
-1683 NGKATL
+1683 NSKATL
-1689 DSNNKLPPKV
+1689 DADHKLPSKV
-1699 IEELSVVLQRSRILP
+1699 IEELSVVLQRSRPLH
-1714 KELQAEQ
+1714 KELPDEQ
-1721 MVQKE
+1721 TLQKEVK

>member
-1 MYCIVLLLITSLS
+1 MTS
-14 NEATIMSSVS
+14 AS
-24 EVNVDIKDFLMSINL
+24 EINVDIKDFLMSINL
-39 EQYLLH
+39 EQYLSHFQDFGLH
-45 FREFGFNTVRDCA
+45 TVKDCA
-58 EINDSVLLQVGIS
+58 AINDSLLHKIGIS

-83 QIVLSKMQ
+83 QIILSKLQ
-91 DVSIYANIH
+91 DIPIYANVN
-100 KTKKIDKTS
+100 KTKKPDGTP
-109 KDHHAPPSAQNACLE
+109 KDSCPPSSNHSACIQ
-124 LSESHS
+124 LSEPWSAQVPGL
-130 VQTCSPTQLGT
+130 VQLEM
-141 VTKNLDQN
+141 VTKTHDQSDAHVESSQALQSDKLD
-149 EVSVENSQ
+149 
-157 YLKSDDKQTLPTYN
+157 N
-171 FPIPEEEPHLN
+171 FPRPEKEPHLN
-182 SGSFPDSLFVNEIT
+182 LGSSQESFPDGENIRT
-196 EGESLMTEKTV
+196 ESPKETL
-207 DCTTTEEQTKKVDLI
+207 DCTVQEQQTERVDLI
-222 SENVSKRPE
+222 VENLSKLPS
-231 ADPEFLSYP
+231 ADTECLASLG
-240 DCSVSEANSGNG
+240 SSLSEASASDGNAALSE
-252 TNGLLESSPSSPFF
+252 TSPPSPFF

-275 DLYVPSSPV
+275 DLYVPSSPHFV
-284 LTPMRSR
+284 PMRSR

-313 GSAKGISGSYF
+313 GISGSYF
-324 CERRNVATSTGK
+324 RERRNVTTSAGK
-336 SVAQQNTNEENS
+336 FVTQHNSSEENS
-348 SSILPYGENSLF
+348 SSIFPYGENFLL
-360 QRLENSKKRPI
+360 QRLENSKKSI
-371 KNEFWS
+371 KNEFWTH
-377 QEEALKGETTTERNS
+377 EEILKKDTTRKTNS
-392 FFVKS
+392 LLITPS
-397 SIYDNRTENIS
+397 TYDNRTE
-408 TDKVEDI
+408 KLGEEQVEDI
-415 WVPREDKNNL
+415 WIPREDKNNVQL
-425 PIDSTSES
+425 DSPSES

-441 FQSLRRR
+441 FHSLRRKS
-448 NSKPSKSRTQKAVN
+448 SKASKSRTQKVLN
-462 LDPVNRHS
+462 LDPLTRHS
-470 YPLSSTSGNAE
+470 YPCSSASGSAAS
-481 SSVLSSNVISPYAC
+481 SSVTSSSAITPYAC
-495 FYGSSERKVKSG
+495 FYGSSAKKVKSG
-507 WLDKLCP
+507 WLDKLSP

-528 GLSISYYNND
+528 GVYISYYNNE
-538 KEKYSK
+538 KEMYSK
-544 GIIPLSAISTVRVQG
+544 GIIPLSAVSTIRVQG
-559 DNKFEV
+559 DYKFEV

-582 NDWISILLNALKLQ
+582 NDWSSILFNALK
-596 ALSSQCQAAVAP
+596 SQSVPSPSPAAVAP
-608 EKCGYLE
+608 EKCGYLD

-627 SGNSVWLCKNEQD
+627 RGSSVWLCKNEQD

-660 DRTGKQSFEIITPY
+660 DRTVKQAFEIITPY

-687 QEWIEAVQ
+687 QEWIEALQ

-722 CKAPNPDWASI
+722 CKAPDPDWASI

-747 RSLGPKDSKVRSL
+747 RSLGPNDSKVRSL

-781 RANDFWAGNLQ
+781 RANDFWAGNLH
-792 KDEELRVD
+792 KDEELPMD
-800 SPVEKR
+800 STVERR

-819 RKTLWASL
+819 RKTLLASL

-836 CAAVVKPD
+836 CAAVVKAD

-865 EHSTPYLL
+865 VHSTPYLL

-899 HSEGGLSQE
+899 PSEGGLSQE
-908 SSQSMFLCDFLYQ
+908 SCQSTFLCDFLYQ

-930 SEKKQLEE
+930 SEKKLLEE
-938 TNKKWCVLEGGF
+938 ANKKWCVLEGGF

-972 CLVVHKEDFCLNTG
+972 CLAVNKEDFYLSTG
-986 PVFTFEI
+986 PIFTFEI
-993 YLPSERAFLFGAE
+993 YLPSERVFLFGAE
-1006 TSQAQ
+1006 TPQAQ
-1011 RKWTEAIAKH
+1011 RKWIETIAKH

-1034 YDLIGQLYYKDCHA
+1034 YDLIGQLFYKDCHA
-1048 LDQWRKGWF
+1048 LDRWRKGWF
-1057 AMDKSS
+1057 AMAKST
-1063 LRFCLQMQEGQEDT
+1063 LRFCLQMQESQEDR
-1077 MHLRRLQELTISTVV
+1077 MYLRRLQELTISTMV

-1100 LLLVEKGRTLYIHGH
+1100 LILVEKGRTLYIHGH

-1141 QLSKND
+1141 QLSRDD
-1147 VPIIVNSCI
+1147 VPIIVNSCV

-1163 LGCKYIYQTNGDPL
+1163 LGCKYIYRKDGDPL
-1177 HVTELLENFRKD
+1177 HLKELLESFKKN
-1189 ARSFKLRAGKHQLED
+1189 ARSIKLRAGKHQLED

-1211 FLSDIDDALL
+1211 FLLDIDDALL

-1235 QDNKERIK
+1235 QDDKERIK
-1243 KYGAFIRT
+1243 KYGAFIHS
-1251 LPGVNRA
+1251 LPMVNRA

-1271 KCSEINHMNAHNLAL
+1271 KCSEINHMNAHNLAM

-1323 VKQMDIENSFITKWK
+1323 VKQMDRENSFITTWK

-1355 RKEPDCSI
+1355 RKQPDCSI
-1363 IVRISPVME
+1363 IIRISPVME

-1380 LAIKNIIPTKD
+1380 LAIKNIIPIKGD
-1391 DIWATFEVIE
+1391 VWATFEVTE

-1430 AYLVVKRFLTIDTIK
+1430 AYLVVKKFLNIDTIK
-1445 HYDERKALES
+1445 HYRERNALEC
-1455 IKEGVLK
+1455 IKEGALK

-1485 GYLFLYKDMKSSKP
+1485 GCLFLYKDSKSSKH
-1499 DKMCSLSSM
+1499 DKMFPLGSM
-1508 RFYLGVKKKMKP
+1508 KFYRGVRKKVKP
-1520 PTSWGLTAYSEKHHW
+1520 PTSWGLTAYSDKQHW
-1535 HLCCD
+1535 YLCCD
-1540 SSQTQMEWMASVFI
+1540 SLQTQMEWMASVFI

-1583 LIPIQHEKNA
+1583 LIPIQHEGNA
-1593 TQARRDIESAR
+1593 TLARRNIESAR

-1611 FTAKHDQEPGDG
+1611 LSAQLDKEPLDP
-1623 TLKERASIVAQC
+1623 TLKARASMVAHC
-1635 LEHKDEKLRNRT
+1635 LEHKGDRLQHRA
-1647 RKHRSFNCLEDTETE
+1647 RKHRSFNCLDDTGAEAPPE
-1662 VLQGQ
+1662 QP
-1667 QKSHK
+1667 KFYK

-1683 NGKATL
+1683 STKATL
-1689 DSNNKLPPKV
+1689 ESDNKLPSKV
-1699 IEELSVVLQRSRILP
+1699 IEELNVVLQRTRTLP
-1714 KELQAEQ
+1714 KEFQDEQ
-1721 MVQKE
+1721 ILQKEMK